1 MKKFTQWKRRS
12 SRFFGMRP
20 KTELTTYEGRG
31 GNKVISSA
39 LESPFSDAKASGNG
53 LLTCK
58 EEKHEEESV
67 MACQIPWD
75 RYEVALLLDAYLR
88 IQEEPQKEKDILA
101 DLSKNL
107 RKRAIHLGYTIDAG
121 FRNEN
126 GMSLQYQ
133 RMKILM
139 TNSAYGFDGPIS
151 RCFHEVVDIY
161 KKDRDWYQ
169 MILNKA
175 RKDAG
180 LEAQEKKKKAPII
193 VVNGVRVDEGAPE
206 KNSEPAKK
214 PPPVS
219 VIKHEPVIREVPTST
234 NSSELSIVDRLHLA
248 PALQRK
254 LEEEGI
260 HTIKA
265 LQHFLADYKEN
276 YMIDF
281 KDWQD
286 ANDKLHAYLK
296 EASSCSSASASTE
309 ESPFE
314 KKSTETDDV
323 SAEHFDQR
331 MAELRE
337 ETFRQIPLY
346 AQRWNIY
353 CLNIPWKLNG
363 KLYAA
368 NIHTVKELYG
378 YFVTH
383 SLDGTFTLEE
393 WSTVRKELLA
403 FTQKFNKK
411 TLPKTKPALV
421 EKPLSTDAVKTP
433 YLITTEFADIP
444 ADTLKASINEL
455 DIKETLAERMRLY
468 HVNTVEDLYR
478 FLASPKYNTVLLYH
492 EWKSVKN
499 KLNDFLDTHKEK
511 KVPPSAKKLL
521 DAISETSS
529 IDQGRS
535 VTLASQVTAETAA
548 GYGDHDE
555 ELSQMTCDLAEKRDY
570 KRYQPLSFCYFGDET
585 QVNGWRDMYVKCCKT
600 LYEDYPKI
608 FKRLASASRK
618 QPGPNYVGNSFE
630 TRYMHDGVSI
640 GGIWY
645 VETKIKPK
653 QMMGI
658 LRAIVKNSDVDYE
671 NLTFT
676 FLVPKDA
683 IEQGKAAPAAPVM
696 REPDD
701 ARTAEMPKDMPDIK
715 AEEPAASEEDKLA
728 QVLREK
734 FPDGLRQQNL
744 AMKQYK
750 ARYEEM
756 FGEALLV
763 QNAMLMEKLR
773 DIGEVRVD
781 GRIYAKAS
789 GAEQGILKGIAK
801 DLMRLL
807 DESASSLYWPCIYEH
822 YRNEFS
828 GLSIFTEDVMRS
840 ELIPLFSSDYV
851 CGEVISKRWETQD
864 RGEEIRRLVT
874 ESPGEISLTGIQEK
888 IWYWPPDMVKKS
900 LDSASGIIKAKDMYF
915 YVPNISLSDPEKQR
929 LRDALL
935 EDMTQRQFILNDR
948 LREIL
953 EESCPGVAIDMSS
966 LDDALLRKALATLFP
981 TDFIE
986 RAKGLFPAGHM
997 KSGRE
1002 QIQEY
1007 CHAHTKLSTSDIKSF
1022 AKQRGILGNICNY
1035 VMDEMVRVSPEEWI
1049 RRDHVY
1055 FQGKEAHIIQKI
1067 GQQMGEKTCMP
1078 LEEFTLFLSF
1088 PDIAIPWNSYVL
1100 ESFLYKNDAIL
1111 CPFSL
1116 VQANGG
1122 VSDSGVYGAVIK
1134 KGYAIDSYDD
1144 VLIELLS
1151 RSPDWQTDEEALDF
1165 IVAHKLQV
1173 LRKLKQIG
1181 TIVKQAKRKR
1191 AQLVTANSRP

>member
-1 MKKFTQWKRRS
+1 
-12 SRFFGMRP
+12 
-20 KTELTTYEGRG
+20 
-31 GNKVISSA
+31 
-39 LESPFSDAKASGNG
+39 
-53 LLTCK
+53 
-58 EEKHEEESV
+58 
-67 MACQIPWD
+67 MARQLPWD

-107 RKRAIHLGYTIDAG
+107 RKRAIHLGYTIDAV

-133 RMKILM
+133 RMKFLM
-139 TNSAYGFDGPIS
+139 TNSAHGFDGPIS

-175 RKDAG
+175 RKEAG

-193 VVNGVRVDEGAPE
+193 VVDGVRVDAGASD
-206 KNSEPAKK
+206 KNAEPVKK
-214 PPPVS
+214 PPPVP
-219 VIKHEPVIREVPTST
+219 VIKHELVIREVPTST

-265 LQHFLADYKEN
+265 LQHFLADHKEN

-286 ANDKLHAYLK
+286 ANDKLQAYLK
-296 EASSCSSASASTE
+296 EASSCSSASALIE
-309 ESPFE
+309 KSPFE
-314 KKSTETDDV
+314 QKKAEPDESTTR
-323 SAEHFDQR
+323 SMR
-331 MAELRE
+331 LLSE
-337 ETFRQIPLY
+337 EDFSRIPPY
-346 AQRWNIY
+346 AQKWNIY
-353 CLNIPWKLNG
+353 CLDLPFELNG
-363 KLYAA
+363 RLYTVSV
-368 NIHTVKELYG
+368 HTVKELYD
-378 YFVTH
+378 YFAVHTINDVFSQDDWALLH
-383 SLDGTFTLEE
+383 L
-393 WSTVRKELLA
+393 KLLA
-403 FTQKFNKK
+403 YRKRFVKEQRPVVKAQ
-411 TLPKTKPALV
+411 PKT
-421 EKPLSTDAVKTP
+421 E
-433 YLITTEFADIP
+433 
-444 ADTLKASINEL
+444 
-455 DIKETLAERMRLY
+455 
-468 HVNTVEDLYR
+468 
-478 FLASPKYNTVLLYH
+478 
-492 EWKSVKN
+492 
-499 KLNDFLDTHKEK
+499 EK
-511 KVPPSAKKLL
+511 KVEPL
-521 DAISETSS
+521 
-529 IDQGRS
+529 
-535 VTLASQVTAETAA
+535 VTAEPSQA
-548 GYGDHDE
+548 YGRNPE
-555 ELSQMTCDLAEKRDY
+555 EDKPTQLTCDLAEKRDY
-570 KRYQPLSFCYFGDET
+570 KGYQPLAFCYFGDET
-585 QVNGWRDMYVKCCKT
+585 QVSGWRDMYVKCCKT

-618 QPGPNYVGNSFE
+618 QPGPSYVGNSFE
-630 TRYMHDGVSI
+630 ANYMHDGVSI
-640 GGIWY
+640 GDTWH
-645 VETKIKPK
+645 VETKITPK

-683 IEQGKAAPAAPVM
+683 IEPGKAAPAAPAM

-701 ARTAEMPKDMPDIK
+701 ARTAEMPKDMLDIK
-715 AEEPAASEEDKLA
+715 AAEPASSEEDKLA

-789 GAEQGILKGIAK
+789 GAEQGILEGIAK

-840 ELIPLFSSDYV
+840 ELMPLFSSDYV
-851 CGEVISKRWETQD
+851 CGEVISKRSETQD

-874 ESPGEISLTGIQEK
+874 GSPVAISLTSIQEK
-888 IWYWPPDMVKKS
+888 IWYWPQNMVKKF
-900 LDSASGIIKAKDMYF
+900 LDGVPGIIKAKDLYF
-915 YVPNISLSDPEKQR
+915 YGPNVTLSDTEKQR

-935 EDMTQRQFILNDR
+935 EDIAQKQFITNVR

-953 EESCPGVAIDMSS
+953 EESCPGVAMDMSS
-966 LDDALLRKALATLFP
+966 LDDALLRKVLAMLYP
-981 TDFIE
+981 ADFIE

-1007 CHAHTKLSTSDIKSF
+1007 CHAHTKLSTSDIKWF

-1049 RRDHVY
+1049 RRDHVH

-1067 GQQMGEKTCMP
+1067 GQQMGGKTCMP

-1088 PDIAIPWNSYVL
+1088 PDIGIPWNSYVL

-1191 AQLVTANSRP
+1191 AQLVTANS

>member
-1 MKKFTQWKRRS
+1 
-12 SRFFGMRP
+12 
-20 KTELTTYEGRG
+20 
-31 GNKVISSA
+31 
-39 LESPFSDAKASGNG
+39 
-53 LLTCK
+53 
-58 EEKHEEESV
+58 
-67 MACQIPWD
+67 MARQIPWD

-107 RKRAIHLGYTIDAG
+107 RKRAIHLGYTIDAV

-133 RMKILM
+133 RMKFLM
-139 TNSAYGFDGPIS
+139 TNSAHGFDGPIS

-265 LQHFLADYKEN
+265 LQHFLADHKEN

-286 ANDKLHAYLK
+286 ANEKLQAYLK
-296 EASSCSSASASTE
+296 EASSCSSASALIE
-309 ESPFE
+309 KSPFE
-314 KKSTETDDV
+314 QKKAEPDESTTR
-323 SAEHFDQR
+323 SMR
-331 MAELRE
+331 LLSE
-337 ETFRQIPLY
+337 EDFSRIPPY
-346 AQRWNIY
+346 AQKWNIY
-353 CLNIPWKLNG
+353 CLDLPFELNG
-363 KLYAA
+363 RLYTVSV
-368 NIHTVKELYG
+368 HTVKELYD
-378 YFVTH
+378 YFAVHTINDVFSQDDWALLH
-383 SLDGTFTLEE
+383 L
-393 WSTVRKELLA
+393 KLLA
-403 FTQKFNKK
+403 YRKRFVKEQSPVVKAQ
-411 TLPKTKPALV
+411 PKT
-421 EKPLSTDAVKTP
+421 E
-433 YLITTEFADIP
+433 
-444 ADTLKASINEL
+444 
-455 DIKETLAERMRLY
+455 
-468 HVNTVEDLYR
+468 
-478 FLASPKYNTVLLYH
+478 
-492 EWKSVKN
+492 
-499 KLNDFLDTHKEK
+499 EK
-511 KVPPSAKKLL
+511 KVEPL
-521 DAISETSS
+521 
-529 IDQGRS
+529 
-535 VTLASQVTAETAA
+535 VTAEPSQA
-548 GYGDHDE
+548 YGKNAE
-555 ELSQMTCDLAEKRDY
+555 EDKPTQLTCDLAEKRDY
-570 KRYQPLSFCYFGDET
+570 KGYQPLAFCYFGDET
-585 QVNGWRDMYVKCCKT
+585 QVSGWRDMYVKCCKT

-618 QPGPNYVGNSFE
+618 QPGPSYVGNSFE
-630 TRYMHDGVSI
+630 ANYMHDGVSI
-640 GGIWY
+640 GDTWH
-645 VETKIKPK
+645 VETKITPK

-683 IEQGKAAPAAPVM
+683 IEPGKATPTAPVM

-715 AEEPAASEEDKLA
+715 AAEPASSEEDKLA

-789 GAEQGILKGIAK
+789 GAEQGILEGIAK

-840 ELIPLFSSDYV
+840 ELMPLFSSDYV
-851 CGEVISKRWETQD
+851 CGEVISKRSETQS
-864 RGEEIRRLVT
+864 RGEEIRQLVT
-874 ESPGEISLTGIQEK
+874 GSPVAISLTSIQEQ
-888 IWYWPPDMVKKS
+888 IWYWPQNMVKKF
-900 LDSASGIIKAKDMYF
+900 LDGVPGIIKAKDLYF
-915 YVPNISLSDPEKQR
+915 YGPNVTLSDTEKQR

-935 EDMTQRQFILNDR
+935 EDIVQKQFITNVR

-953 EESCPGVAIDMSS
+953 EESCPGVAMDMSS
-966 LDDALLRKALATLFP
+966 LDDALLRKVLAMLYP
-981 TDFIE
+981 ADFIE
-986 RAKGLFPAGHM
+986 RAKGLF
-997 KSGRE
+997 S
-1002 QIQEY
+1002 
-1007 CHAHTKLSTSDIKSF
+1007 
-1022 AKQRGILGNICNY
+1022 RGTY
-1035 VMDEMVRVSPEEWI
+1035 E
-1049 RRDHVY
+1049 
-1055 FQGKEAHIIQKI
+1055 
-1067 GQQMGEKTCMP
+1067 
-1078 LEEFTLFLSF
+1078 
-1088 PDIAIPWNSYVL
+1088 
-1100 ESFLYKNDAIL
+1100 
-1111 CPFSL
+1111 
-1116 VQANGG
+1116 
-1122 VSDSGVYGAVIK
+1122 
-1134 KGYAIDSYDD
+1134 
-1144 VLIELLS
+1144 
-1151 RSPDWQTDEEALDF
+1151 
-1165 IVAHKLQV
+1165 
-1173 LRKLKQIG
+1173 
-1181 TIVKQAKRKR
+1181 KRKR
-1191 AQLVTANSRP
+1191 ADPGILPRPYQTFNVGYQMVRQTARDPRKYLQLRDG

>member
-1 MKKFTQWKRRS
+1 
-12 SRFFGMRP
+12 
-20 KTELTTYEGRG
+20 
-31 GNKVISSA
+31 
-39 LESPFSDAKASGNG
+39 
-53 LLTCK
+53 
-58 EEKHEEESV
+58 
-67 MACQIPWD
+67 MARQLPWD

-107 RKRAIHLGYTIDAG
+107 RKRAIRLGYTIDAG

-133 RMKILM
+133 RMKFLM

-151 RCFHEVVDIY
+151 RCFHEVVEIY
-161 KKDRDWYQ
+161 KKDRNWYQ

-175 RKDAG
+175 RKEAG
-180 LEAQEKKKKAPII
+180 LEVQEKKKKAPII
-193 VVNGVRVDEGAPE
+193 VVDGVRVDAGASD
-206 KNSEPAKK
+206 KNAEPVKK
-214 PPPVS
+214 PPPVP
-219 VIKHEPVIREVPTST
+219 VIKHELVIHEVPTST
-234 NSSELSIVDRLHLA
+234 NSSEISIVDRLHLA

-314 KKSTETDDV
+314 KKKTEPDESTTR
-323 SAEHFDQR
+323 SMR
-331 MAELRE
+331 LLSE
-337 ETFRQIPLY
+337 EDFSRIPPY
-346 AQRWNIY
+346 AQKWNIY
-353 CLNIPWKLNG
+353 CLDLPFELNG
-363 KLYAA
+363 RLYTVSV
-368 NIHTVKELYG
+368 HTVKELYD
-378 YFVTH
+378 YFAVHTINDVFSQDDWALLH
-383 SLDGTFTLEE
+383 L
-393 WSTVRKELLA
+393 KLLA
-403 FTQKFNKK
+403 YRKRFVKEQRPVVKAQ
-411 TLPKTKPALV
+411 PKT
-421 EKPLSTDAVKTP
+421 E
-433 YLITTEFADIP
+433 
-444 ADTLKASINEL
+444 
-455 DIKETLAERMRLY
+455 
-468 HVNTVEDLYR
+468 
-478 FLASPKYNTVLLYH
+478 
-492 EWKSVKN
+492 
-499 KLNDFLDTHKEK
+499 EK
-511 KVPPSAKKLL
+511 KVEPL
-521 DAISETSS
+521 
-529 IDQGRS
+529 
-535 VTLASQVTAETAA
+535 VTAEPSQA
-548 GYGDHDE
+548 YGRMAE
-555 ELSQMTCDLAEKRDY
+555 EDQSTQLTCDLAEKRDY

-600 LYEDYPKI
+600 LYEDYPTI
-608 FKRLASASRK
+608 FQRLASASRK

-658 LRAIVKNSDVDYE
+658 LRAIIKNSDVDYE

-676 FLVPKDA
+676 FLVSKDA
-683 IEQGKAAPAAPVM
+683 IEPGKAAPAAPVM

-701 ARTAEMPKDMPDIK
+701 ARTAEMPKDMPDIN
-715 AEEPAASEEDKLA
+715 AEEPASSEEDKLA

-789 GAEQGILKGIAK
+789 GAEQGILEGIAK

-807 DESASSLYWPCIYEH
+807 DETASSLYWPCIYEH

-840 ELIPLFSSDYV
+840 ELMPLFSSDYV
-851 CGEVISKRWETQD
+851 CGEVISKRSETQD

-874 ESPGEISLTGIQEK
+874 GSPVAISLTSIQEK
-888 IWYWPPDMVKKS
+888 IWYWPQNMVKKF
-900 LDSASGIIKAKDMYF
+900 LDGVPGIIKAKDMYF

-935 EDMTQRQFILNDR
+935 EDMTQRQFITNVR

-966 LDDALLRKALATLFP
+966 LDNALLRKALATLFP

-1007 CHAHTKLSTSDIKSF
+1007 CHAHTKLSASDIKSF

-1049 RRDHVY
+1049 RRDHVH

-1067 GQQMGEKTCMP
+1067 GQQMGEKICMP

-1088 PDIAIPWNSYVL
+1088 PDIGIPWNSYVL

-1151 RSPDWQTDEEALDF
+1151 RSSDWQTDEEALDF

-1191 AQLVTANSRP
+1191 AQLVTANS

>member
-1 MKKFTQWKRRS
+1 MTRQ
-12 SRFFGMRP
+12 
-20 KTELTTYEGRG
+20 L
-31 GNKVISSA
+31 
-39 LESPFSDAKASGNG
+39 
-53 LLTCK
+53 
-58 EEKHEEESV
+58 
-67 MACQIPWD
+67 PWD

-107 RKRAIHLGYTIDAG
+107 RKRAIRLGYTIDAG

-151 RCFHEVVDIY
+151 QCFHEVVDIY

-175 RKDAG
+175 RKEAG
-180 LEAQEKKKKAPII
+180 LEVEEKKKKAPII
-193 VVNGVRVDEGAPE
+193 VVDGVRVDAGASD
-206 KNSEPAKK
+206 KHAEPVKK
-214 PPPVS
+214 PPPVP
-219 VIKHEPVIREVPTST
+219 VIKHELVIRKVSATT

-254 LEEEGI
+254 LEEEGV
-260 HTIKA
+260 HTVKA
-265 LQHFLADYKEN
+265 LQHFLADYKGN
-276 YMIDF
+276 YTIDF

-314 KKSTETDDV
+314 KKRAETDDA
-323 SAEHFDQR
+323 SAEKSDQR
-331 MAELRE
+331 IAKLRE

-353 CLNIPWKLNG
+353 RLDLPWELYG
-363 KLYAA
+363 RLYAA

-378 YFVTH
+378 YLITH
-383 SLDGTFTLEE
+383 SADGTFTLEE
-393 WSTVRKELLA
+393 CTAVRKELLA
-403 FTQKFNKK
+403 FTQKFHKK
-411 TLPKTKPALV
+411 TLPKTKLALA
-421 EKPLSTDAVKTP
+421 EKSLPTDAVKTP
-433 YLITTEFADIP
+433 YLITTAFADIP
-444 ADTLKASINEL
+444 ADTRKASINEL
-455 DIKETLAERMRLY
+455 HVEETAAEKMRLH
-468 HVNTVEDLYR
+468 HVNTVEDLYK
-478 FLASPKYNTVLLYH
+478 FLASSKYNTVLLYH

-499 KLNDFLDTHKEK
+499 KLNSFLDTHKEK
-511 KVPPSAKKLL
+511 KVPPSAKKRL
-521 DAISETSS
+521 DAILQVSS
-529 IDQGRS
+529 IDEGRS
-535 VTLASQVTAETAA
+535 VKLASQVTAETAA

-555 ELSQMTCDLAEKRDY
+555 ELSQMTCDLSEKREY
-570 KRYQPLSFCYFGDET
+570 AAFIPISFCYFGKET
-585 QVNGWRDMYVKCCKT
+585 RVYGWRDMYVKCCKT
-600 LYEDYPKI
+600 LYEDYPTI
-608 FKRLASASRK
+608 FQRLASASRK

-630 TRYMHDGVSI
+630 TRYMHNGVSI

-676 FLVPKDA
+676 FLVSKDA
-683 IEQGKAAPAAPVM
+683 IEPGKAAPTAPVM

-715 AEEPAASEEDKLA
+715 AAEPASSEEDKLA

-789 GAEQGILKGIAK
+789 GAEQGILEGIAK

-864 RGEEIRRLVT
+864 RGEEIRQLVT
-874 ESPGEISLTGIQEK
+874 GSPVAISLTSIQEK
-888 IWYWPPDMVKKS
+888 IWYWPPDMVKKF
-900 LDSASGIIKAKDMYF
+900 LDGIPGIIKSKGRYF
-915 YVPNISLSDPEKQR
+915 YGPNVTLSDTEKQR

-935 EDMTQRQFILNDR
+935 EDIAQKQFITNVR
-948 LREIL
+948 LRDIL
-953 EESCPGVAIDMSS
+953 EESCPGFAMDMSS
-966 LDDALLRKALATLFP
+966 LDDTLLRKVLVMLYPA
-981 TDFIE
+981 DFIE
-986 RAKGLFPAGHM
+986 KVKGLFPSGNM

-1007 CHAHTKLSTSDIKSF
+1007 CEAHTKLSTSDIKSF
-1022 AKQRGILGNICNY
+1022 AKQRGISGNICNY
-1035 VMDEMVRVSPEEWI
+1035 VMDVMVRVSPEKWI
-1049 RRDHVY
+1049 RRDHVH
-1055 FQGKEAHIIQKI
+1055 FRGQEAHIIQKI
-1067 GQQMGEKTCMP
+1067 GQQMGKIACMP
-1078 LEEFTLFLSF
+1078 LEDFTLFLSF
-1088 PDIAIPWNSYVL
+1088 PDIGIPWNVYVL
-1100 ESFLYKNDAIL
+1100 ESFLYKNDAVT
-1111 CPFSL
+1111 CPFWLAQS
-1116 VQANGG
+1116 NGW
-1122 VSDSGVYGAVIK
+1122 VSDSGVYGAVVK

-1144 VLIELLS
+1144 VLIDLLS
-1151 RSPDWQTDEEALDF
+1151 HSSDWQTEQEALDF

-1173 LRKLKQIG
+1173 LRKTKQIG
-1181 TIVKQAKRKR
+1181 TIVKQAKVKR
-1191 AQLVTANSRP
+1191 AQLVTANRRP

>member
-1 MKKFTQWKRRS
+1 
-12 SRFFGMRP
+12 
-20 KTELTTYEGRG
+20 
-31 GNKVISSA
+31 
-39 LESPFSDAKASGNG
+39 
-53 LLTCK
+53 
-58 EEKHEEESV
+58 

-175 RKDAG
+175 RKEAG
-180 LEAQEKKKKAPII
+180 LETYKKEKKAPII

-219 VIKHEPVIREVPTST
+219 VIKHELVIREVPTST
-234 NSSELSIVDRLHLA
+234 NSSEISIVDRLHLA

-265 LQHFLADYKEN
+265 LQYFLADYKEN
-276 YMIDF
+276 YTIDF

-309 ESPFE
+309 GSPFE
-314 KKSTETDDV
+314 QKKAEPDESTTR
-323 SAEHFDQR
+323 S
-331 MAELRE
+331 MCLLSE
-337 ETFRQIPLY
+337 EDFSRIPPY
-346 AQRWNIY
+346 AQKWNIY
-353 CLNIPWKLNG
+353 CLDLPFELNG
-363 KLYAA
+363 RLYTVSVR
-368 NIHTVKELYG
+368 TVKELYD
-378 YFVTH
+378 YFAVHTINDVFSQDDWALLH
-383 SLDGTFTLEE
+383 L
-393 WSTVRKELLA
+393 KLLA
-403 FTQKFNKK
+403 YQKRFVKEQSPVVK
-411 TLPKTKPALV
+411 APPKT
-421 EKPLSTDAVKTP
+421 E
-433 YLITTEFADIP
+433 
-444 ADTLKASINEL
+444 
-455 DIKETLAERMRLY
+455 
-468 HVNTVEDLYR
+468 
-478 FLASPKYNTVLLYH
+478 
-492 EWKSVKN
+492 
-499 KLNDFLDTHKEK
+499 EK
-511 KVPPSAKKLL
+511 KVEPL
-521 DAISETSS
+521 
-529 IDQGRS
+529 
-535 VTLASQVTAETAA
+535 VTAEPSQA
-548 GYGDHDE
+548 YGRNAE
-555 ELSQMTCDLAEKRDY
+555 EDKLTQLTCDLAEKRDY
-570 KRYQPLSFCYFGDET
+570 KGYQPLAFCYFGDET
-585 QVNGWRDMYVKCCKT
+585 QVSGWRDMYVKCCKT

-608 FKRLASASRK
+608 FKRLAAASRK
-618 QPGPNYVGNSFE
+618 QPGPSYVGNSFE
-630 TRYMHDGVSI
+630 ANYMHDGVSI
-640 GGIWY
+640 GDTWH
-645 VETKIKPK
+645 VETKITPK

-676 FLVPKDA
+676 FLVSKDA
-683 IEQGKAAPAAPVM
+683 IEPGKAAPTAPVM

-701 ARTAEMPKDMPDIK
+701 ARTAEMPKNMPDIK
-715 AEEPAASEEDKLA
+715 AAEPAASEEDKLA

-789 GAEQGILKGIAK
+789 GAEQGILEGIAK

-840 ELIPLFSSDYV
+840 ELTPLFSSDYV
-851 CGEVISKRWETQD
+851 CGEVISRRSETQD

-874 ESPGEISLTGIQEK
+874 ESPGEISLPSIQEK

-935 EDMTQRQFILNDR
+935 EDMTQRQFIPNDR

-966 LDDALLRKALATLFP
+966 LDNALLRKALATLFP

-1007 CHAHTKLSTSDIKSF
+1007 CHAHTKLSTSDIKWF
-1022 AKQRGILGNICNY
+1022 AKQCGILGNICNY

-1049 RRDHVY
+1049 LRDHVH

-1067 GQQMGEKTCMP
+1067 GQQMGDKTCMP

-1088 PDIAIPWNSYVL
+1088 PDIGIPWNSYVL

-1122 VSDSGVYGAVIK
+1122 VSDSGVYGAVVK

>member
-1 MKKFTQWKRRS
+1 
-12 SRFFGMRP
+12 
-20 KTELTTYEGRG
+20 
-31 GNKVISSA
+31 
-39 LESPFSDAKASGNG
+39 
-53 LLTCK
+53 
-58 EEKHEEESV
+58 
-67 MACQIPWD
+67 MARQIPWD

-88 IQEEPQKEKDILA
+88 IQEEPQKEKEILA

-107 RKRAIHLGYTIDAG
+107 QKRAIHLGYTIDAG

-126 GMSLQYQ
+126 GMSLPYQ

-139 TNSAYGFDGPIS
+139 TNSAYGFDDPIS

-180 LEAQEKKKKAPII
+180 LETYKKEKKAPII

-206 KNSEPAKK
+206 KNGEVAKTLQ
-214 PPPVS
+214 PVP
-219 VIKHEPVIREVPTST
+219 VIKHEPVIHEVPTST

-265 LQHFLADYKEN
+265 LQHFLADHKEN

-286 ANDKLHAYLK
+286 ANDKLQAYLK
-296 EASSCSSASASTE
+296 EASSCSSASALIE
-309 ESPFE
+309 KSPFE
-314 KKSTETDDV
+314 QKKAEPDESTTR
-323 SAEHFDQR
+323 SMR
-331 MAELRE
+331 LLSE
-337 ETFRQIPLY
+337 EDFSRIPPY
-346 AQRWNIY
+346 AQKWNIY
-353 CLNIPWKLNG
+353 CLDLPFELNG
-363 KLYAA
+363 RLYTV
-368 NIHTVKELYG
+368 NVHTVKELYD
-378 YFVTH
+378 YFAVHTINDVFSQDDWALLH
-383 SLDGTFTLEE
+383 L
-393 WSTVRKELLA
+393 KLLA
-403 FTQKFNKK
+403 YRKRFVKEQRPVVKAQ
-411 TLPKTKPALV
+411 PKT
-421 EKPLSTDAVKTP
+421 E
-433 YLITTEFADIP
+433 
-444 ADTLKASINEL
+444 
-455 DIKETLAERMRLY
+455 
-468 HVNTVEDLYR
+468 
-478 FLASPKYNTVLLYH
+478 
-492 EWKSVKN
+492 
-499 KLNDFLDTHKEK
+499 EK
-511 KVPPSAKKLL
+511 KVEPL
-521 DAISETSS
+521 
-529 IDQGRS
+529 
-535 VTLASQVTAETAA
+535 VTAEPSQA
-548 GYGDHDE
+548 YGRNAE
-555 ELSQMTCDLAEKRDY
+555 EDKPTQLTCDLAEKRDY
-570 KRYQPLSFCYFGDET
+570 KGYQPLSFCYFGDET
-585 QVNGWRDMYVKCCKT
+585 QVSGWRDMYVKCCKT
-600 LYEDYPKI
+600 LYEDYPTI
-608 FKRLASASRK
+608 FQRLASACRK

-683 IEQGKAAPAAPVM
+683 IEPGKAAPAAPAM
-696 REPDD
+696 RELDD
-701 ARTAEMPKDMPDIK
+701 ARTAEMPKDTPDIK
-715 AEEPAASEEDKLA
+715 AEKPSASEVDKLA

-789 GAEQGILKGIAK
+789 GAEQGILEGIAK

-807 DESASSLYWPCIYEH
+807 DESASSLYWSCIYEH

-840 ELIPLFSSDYV
+840 ELMPLFSSDYV
-851 CGEVISKRWETQD
+851 CGEVISKRSETQD
-864 RGEEIRRLVT
+864 RGEEIRQLVT
-874 ESPGEISLTGIQEK
+874 GSPVAISLTSIQEK
-888 IWYWPPDMVKKS
+888 IWYWPQNMVKKF
-900 LDSASGIIKAKDMYF
+900 LDGVPGIIKAKDLYF
-915 YVPNISLSDPEKQR
+915 YGPNVTLSDTEKQR

-935 EDMTQRQFILNDR
+935 EDIAQKQFITNVR

-953 EESCPGVAIDMSS
+953 EESCPGVAMDMSS
-966 LDDALLRKALATLFP
+966 LDDALLRKVLAMLYP
-981 TDFIE
+981 ADFIE

-1007 CHAHTKLSTSDIKSF
+1007 CHAHTKLSTSDIKWF

-1049 RRDHVY
+1049 RRDHVH
-1055 FQGKEAHIIQKI
+1055 FRGKEAHIIQKI
-1067 GQQMGEKTCMP
+1067 GQQMGKKAYMP
-1078 LEEFTLFLSF
+1078 LEDFTLFLSF
-1088 PDIAIPWNSYVL
+1088 PDIGIPWNVYVL
-1100 ESFLYKNDAIL
+1100 ESFLYKNDAML

-1116 VQANGG
+1116 VQANGWI
-1122 VSDSGVYGAVIK
+1122 SDSGVYGAVVK

-1151 RSPDWQTDEEALDF
+1151 HSPDWQTDEEALDL

-1173 LRKLKQIG
+1173 LRKIKQIG

-1191 AQLVTANSRP
+1191 AQLVTANR

>member
-1 MKKFTQWKRRS
+1 
-12 SRFFGMRP
+12 
-20 KTELTTYEGRG
+20 
-31 GNKVISSA
+31 
-39 LESPFSDAKASGNG
+39 
-53 LLTCK
+53 
-58 EEKHEEESV
+58 
-67 MACQIPWD
+67 MARQIPWD

-107 RKRAIHLGYTIDAG
+107 RKRAIHLGYTIDAV

-133 RMKILM
+133 RMKFLM
-139 TNSAYGFDGPIS
+139 TNSAHGFDGPIS

-214 PPPVS
+214 PPPVP
-219 VIKHEPVIREVPTST
+219 VIKHELVIHEVPTST
-234 NSSELSIVDRLHLA
+234 NSSEISIVDRLHLA

-421 EKPLSTDAVKTP
+421 EKPLATDAVKTP

-600 LYEDYPKI
+600 LYEDYPTI
-608 FKRLASASRK
+608 FQRLASASRK

-683 IEQGKAAPAAPVM
+683 IEPGKATPAAPVM

-715 AEEPAASEEDKLA
+715 AAEPASSEEDKLA

-789 GAEQGILKGIAK
+789 GAEQGILEGIAK

-828 GLSIFTEDVMRS
+828 RLSIFTEDVMRS
-840 ELIPLFSSDYV
+840 ELTPLFSSDYV
-851 CGEVISKRWETQD
+851 CGEVISKRSETQD

-874 ESPGEISLTGIQEK
+874 GSPVAISLTSIQEK
-888 IWYWPPDMVKKS
+888 IWYWPQNMVKKF
-900 LDSASGIIKAKDMYF
+900 LDGVPGIIKAKDLYF
-915 YVPNISLSDPEKQR
+915 YGPNVTLSDTEKQR

-935 EDMTQRQFILNDR
+935 EDIAQKQFITNVR

-953 EESCPGVAIDMSS
+953 EESCPGVAMDMSS
-966 LDDALLRKALATLFP
+966 LDDALLRKVLAMLYP

-1007 CHAHTKLSTSDIKSF
+1007 CHAHTQLSTSDIKWF

-1049 RRDHVY
+1049 RRDHVH

-1088 PDIAIPWNSYVL
+1088 PDIGIPWNSYVL

-1151 RSPDWQTDEEALDF
+1151 RSPDWQTEQEALDF

>member
-12 SRFFGMRP
+12 SRFFVMRP
-20 KTELTTYEGRG
+20 KTELTTCKDRG

-58 EEKHEEESV
+58 EEKHEEESI
-67 MACQIPWD
+67 MARQLPWD

-107 RKRAIHLGYTIDAG
+107 RKRAIHLGYTIDAV

-133 RMKILM
+133 RMKFLM
-139 TNSAYGFDGPIS
+139 TNSAYGFDGPVS

-175 RKDAG
+175 RKEAG
-180 LEAQEKKKKAPII
+180 LEVYKKEKKAPII
-193 VVNGVRVDEGAPE
+193 VVNGVRVDGGAPE

-234 NSSELSIVDRLHLA
+234 NSSEISIVDRLHLA
-248 PALQRK
+248 PVLQRK
-254 LEEEGI
+254 LEKEGI

-265 LQHFLADYKEN
+265 LQHFLADHKEN

-286 ANDKLHAYLK
+286 ANDKLQAYLK
-296 EASSCSSASASTE
+296 EASSCSSASALIE
-309 ESPFE
+309 KSPFE
-314 KKSTETDDV
+314 QKKAEPDESTTR
-323 SAEHFDQR
+323 SMR
-331 MAELRE
+331 LLSE
-337 ETFRQIPLY
+337 EDFSRIPPY
-346 AQRWNIY
+346 AQKWNIY
-353 CLNIPWKLNG
+353 CLDLPFELNG
-363 KLYAA
+363 RLYTVSV
-368 NIHTVKELYG
+368 HTVKELYD
-378 YFVTH
+378 YFAVHTINDVFSQDDWALLH
-383 SLDGTFTLEE
+383 L
-393 WSTVRKELLA
+393 KLLA
-403 FTQKFNKK
+403 YRKRFVKEQSPVVKAQ
-411 TLPKTKPALV
+411 PKT
-421 EKPLSTDAVKTP
+421 E
-433 YLITTEFADIP
+433 
-444 ADTLKASINEL
+444 
-455 DIKETLAERMRLY
+455 
-468 HVNTVEDLYR
+468 
-478 FLASPKYNTVLLYH
+478 
-492 EWKSVKN
+492 
-499 KLNDFLDTHKEK
+499 EK
-511 KVPPSAKKLL
+511 KVEPL
-521 DAISETSS
+521 
-529 IDQGRS
+529 
-535 VTLASQVTAETAA
+535 VTAEPSQA
-548 GYGDHDE
+548 YGRNAE
-555 ELSQMTCDLAEKRDY
+555 EDKPTQLTCDLAEKRDY
-570 KRYQPLSFCYFGDET
+570 KGYQPLSFCYFGDET

-600 LYEDYPKI
+600 LYEDYPTI
-608 FKRLASASRK
+608 FQRLASASRK

-676 FLVPKDA
+676 FLVSKDA
-683 IEQGKAAPAAPVM
+683 IEPGKAAPAAPVM

-715 AEEPAASEEDKLA
+715 AAEPAASEEDKLA

-750 ARYEEM
+750 VRYEEM

-789 GAEQGILKGIAK
+789 GAEQGILEGIAK

-851 CGEVISKRWETQD
+851 CGEVISKRSETQD

-874 ESPGEISLTGIQEK
+874 ESPGEISLKGIQEK
-888 IWYWPPDMVKKS
+888 IWYWPQNMVKKF
-900 LDSASGIIKAKDMYF
+900 LDGVPGIIKAKDLYF
-915 YVPNISLSDPEKQR
+915 YGPNVTLSDTEKQR

-935 EDMTQRQFILNDR
+935 EDMTQRQFIPNDR

-966 LDDALLRKALATLFP
+966 LDNALLRKALAMLYP
-981 TDFIE
+981 ADFIE
-986 RAKGLFPAGHM
+986 KAKGLFPAGNM

-1007 CHAHTKLSTSDIKSF
+1007 CHAHTKLSTSDIKWF

-1049 RRDHVY
+1049 RRDHVH

-1067 GQQMGEKTCMP
+1067 GQQMGKKTCMP

-1088 PDIAIPWNSYVL
+1088 PDIGIPWNSYVL

>member
-1 MKKFTQWKRRS
+1 
-12 SRFFGMRP
+12 
-20 KTELTTYEGRG
+20 
-31 GNKVISSA
+31 
-39 LESPFSDAKASGNG
+39 
-53 LLTCK
+53 
-58 EEKHEEESV
+58 
-67 MACQIPWD
+67 MARQLPWD

-88 IQEEPQKEKDILA
+88 IQEDPQKEKEILA

-107 RKRAIHLGYTIDAG
+107 RKRAIRLGYTIDAG

-133 RMKILM
+133 RMKFLM
-139 TNSAYGFDGPIS
+139 TNSAYGFDDPIS
-151 RCFHEVVDIY
+151 RCFHEVVEIY
-161 KKDRDWYQ
+161 KKDRNWYQ

-175 RKDAG
+175 RKEAG
-180 LEAQEKKKKAPII
+180 LEVQEKKKKAPII
-193 VVNGVRVDEGAPE
+193 VVDGVRVDAGASD
-206 KNSEPAKK
+206 KNAEPVKK
-214 PPPVS
+214 PPPVP
-219 VIKHEPVIREVPTST
+219 VIKHELVIHEVPTST
-234 NSSELSIVDRLHLA
+234 NSSEISIVDRLHLA

-421 EKPLSTDAVKTP
+421 EKPLATDAVKTP

-600 LYEDYPKI
+600 LYEDYPTI
-608 FKRLASASRK
+608 FQRLASASRK

-645 VETKIKPK
+645 VETKITPK

-683 IEQGKAAPAAPVM
+683 IEPGKATPAAPVM

-715 AEEPAASEEDKLA
+715 SAEPASSEEDKLA

-874 ESPGEISLTGIQEK
+874 ESPGEISLTSIQEK

-935 EDMTQRQFILNDR
+935 EDIAQKQFITNVR

-953 EESCPGVAIDMSS
+953 EESCPGVAMDMSS
-966 LDDALLRKALATLFP
+966 LDDALLRKVLAMLYP
-981 TDFIE
+981 ADFIE
-986 RAKGLFPAGHM
+986 RAKGLFLAGHM

-1007 CHAHTKLSTSDIKSF
+1007 CHAHTKLSTSDIKWF

-1049 RRDHVY
+1049 RRDHVH

-1067 GQQMGEKTCMP
+1067 GQQMGGKTCMP

-1088 PDIAIPWNSYVL
+1088 PDIGIPWNSYVL

-1191 AQLVTANSRP
+1191 AQLVTANS

>member
-1 MKKFTQWKRRS
+1 
-12 SRFFGMRP
+12 
-20 KTELTTYEGRG
+20 
-31 GNKVISSA
+31 
-39 LESPFSDAKASGNG
+39 
-53 LLTCK
+53 
-58 EEKHEEESV
+58 
-67 MACQIPWD
+67 MARQIPWD

-107 RKRAIHLGYTIDAG
+107 RKRAIHLGYTIDAV

-133 RMKILM
+133 RMKFLM
-139 TNSAYGFDGPIS
+139 TNSAHGFDGPIS

-214 PPPVS
+214 PPPVP
-219 VIKHEPVIREVPTST
+219 VIKHELVIHEVPTST
-234 NSSELSIVDRLHLA
+234 NSSEISIVDRLHLA

-421 EKPLSTDAVKTP
+421 EKPLATDAVKTP

-600 LYEDYPKI
+600 LYEDYPTI
-608 FKRLASASRK
+608 FQRLASASRK

-683 IEQGKAAPAAPVM
+683 IEPGKATPAAPVM

-715 AEEPAASEEDKLA
+715 AAEPASSEEDKLA

-789 GAEQGILKGIAK
+789 GAEQGILEGIAK

-828 GLSIFTEDVMRS
+828 RLSIFTEDVMRS
-840 ELIPLFSSDYV
+840 ELTPLFSSDYV
-851 CGEVISKRWETQD
+851 CGEVISKRSETQD

-874 ESPGEISLTGIQEK
+874 GSPVAISLTSIQEK
-888 IWYWPPDMVKKS
+888 IWYWPQNMVKKF
-900 LDSASGIIKAKDMYF
+900 LDGVPGIIKAKDLYF
-915 YVPNISLSDPEKQR
+915 YGPNVTLSDTEKQR

-935 EDMTQRQFILNDR
+935 EDIAQKQFITNVR

-953 EESCPGVAIDMSS
+953 EESCPGVAMDMSS
-966 LDDALLRKALATLFP
+966 LDDALLRKVLAMLYP
-981 TDFIE
+981 ADFIE

-1007 CHAHTKLSTSDIKSF
+1007 CHAHTQLSTSDIKWF

-1049 RRDHVY
+1049 RRDHVH
-1055 FQGKEAHIIQKI
+1055 FQGKEVHIIQKI
-1067 GQQMGEKTCMP
+1067 GQQMGGKTCMP

-1088 PDIAIPWNSYVL
+1088 PDIGIPWNSYVL

-1191 AQLVTANSRP
+1191 AQLVTANS

>member
-31 GNKVISSA
+31 GNKVTSSA
-39 LESPFSDAKASGNG
+39 LESPFSDAKASENG

-58 EEKHEEESV
+58 EEHEEEST
-67 MACQIPWD
+67 MARQLPWN
-75 RYEVALLLDAYLR
+75 RYEVALLLDAYLQ
-88 IQEEPQKEKDILA
+88 IQEEPQKEKEILA

-107 RKRAIHLGYTIDAG
+107 RERALHLGYTIDTT

-126 GMSLQYQ
+126 GMSIQYQ
-133 RMKILM
+133 RMKFLM
-139 TNSAYGFDGPIS
+139 TDGAVGFEGPTS

-161 KKDRDWYQ
+161 KKDRNWYQ

-180 LEAQEKKKKAPII
+180 LEVEEKKKKAPII
-193 VVNGVRVDEGAPE
+193 VVDGIRVDAGASA
-206 KNSEPAKK
+206 KNAEPAKK

-265 LQHFLADYKEN
+265 LQHFLADHKEN

-286 ANDKLHAYLK
+286 ANDKLQAYLK
-296 EASSCSSASASTE
+296 EASSCSSASALIE
-309 ESPFE
+309 KSPFE
-314 KKSTETDDV
+314 QKKAEPDESTTR
-323 SAEHFDQR
+323 SMR
-331 MAELRE
+331 LLSE
-337 ETFRQIPLY
+337 EDFSRIPPY
-346 AQRWNIY
+346 AQKWNIY
-353 CLNIPWKLNG
+353 CLDLPFELNG
-363 KLYAA
+363 RLYTVSV
-368 NIHTVKELYG
+368 HTVKELYD
-378 YFVTH
+378 YFAVHTINDVFSQDDWALLH
-383 SLDGTFTLEE
+383 L
-393 WSTVRKELLA
+393 KLLA
-403 FTQKFNKK
+403 YQKRFVKEQRPVVKAQLK
-411 TLPKTKPALV
+411 T
-421 EKPLSTDAVKTP
+421 E
-433 YLITTEFADIP
+433 
-444 ADTLKASINEL
+444 
-455 DIKETLAERMRLY
+455 
-468 HVNTVEDLYR
+468 
-478 FLASPKYNTVLLYH
+478 
-492 EWKSVKN
+492 
-499 KLNDFLDTHKEK
+499 EK
-511 KVPPSAKKLL
+511 KVEPL
-521 DAISETSS
+521 
-529 IDQGRS
+529 
-535 VTLASQVTAETAA
+535 VTAEPSQA
-548 GYGDHDE
+548 YGRMAE
-555 ELSQMTCDLAEKRDY
+555 EDQSTQLTCDLAEKRDY

-618 QPGPNYVGNSFE
+618 QPGPSYVGNSFE
-630 TRYMHDGVSI
+630 ANYMHDGVSI
-640 GGIWY
+640 GDTWH
-645 VETKIKPK
+645 VETKITPK

-683 IEQGKAAPAAPVM
+683 IEPKKAAPTAPAM
-696 REPDD
+696 RELDD
-701 ARTAEMPKDMPDIK
+701 ARTAEMPKDTPDMK
-715 AEEPAASEEDKLA
+715 AAEPASSEEDKLA

-789 GAEQGILKGIAK
+789 GAEQGILEGIAK

-807 DESASSLYWPCIYEH
+807 DESASSLYWSCIYEH

-840 ELIPLFSSDYV
+840 ELMPLFSSDYV
-851 CGEVISKRWETQD
+851 CGEVISKRSETQS
-864 RGEEIRRLVT
+864 RGEEIRQLVT
-874 ESPGEISLTGIQEK
+874 GSPVAISLTSIQEK
-888 IWYWPPDMVKKS
+888 IWYWPQNMVKKF
-900 LDSASGIIKAKDMYF
+900 LDGVPGIIKAKDLYF
-915 YVPNISLSDPEKQR
+915 YGPNVTLSDTEKQR

-935 EDMTQRQFILNDR
+935 EDIAQKQFITNVR

-953 EESCPGVAIDMSS
+953 EESCPGVAMDMSS
-966 LDDALLRKALATLFP
+966 LDDALLRKVLAMLYP
-981 TDFIE
+981 ADFIE

-1007 CHAHTKLSTSDIKSF
+1007 CHAHTKLSTSDIKWF

-1035 VMDEMVRVSPEEWI
+1035 VMDEMVRVSPEKWI
-1049 RRDHVY
+1049 RRDHVH

-1067 GQQMGEKTCMP
+1067 GQQMGGKTCMP

-1088 PDIAIPWNSYVL
+1088 PDIGIPWNSYVL

-1151 RSPDWQTDEEALDF
+1151 RSSDWQTDEEALDF

>member
-1 MKKFTQWKRRS
+1 
-12 SRFFGMRP
+12 
-20 KTELTTYEGRG
+20 
-31 GNKVISSA
+31 
-39 LESPFSDAKASGNG
+39 
-53 LLTCK
+53 
-58 EEKHEEESV
+58 

-88 IQEEPQKEKDILA
+88 IQEEPQKAKDILA

-180 LEAQEKKKKAPII
+180 LETYKKEKKAPII

-219 VIKHEPVIREVPTST
+219 VIKHELVIREVPTST
-234 NSSELSIVDRLHLA
+234 NSSEISIVDRLHLA

-314 KKSTETDDV
+314 KKRAETDDA
-323 SAEHFDQR
+323 SAEKSDQR
-331 MAELRE
+331 IAKLRE

-353 CLNIPWKLNG
+353 RLDLPWELYG
-363 KLYAA
+363 RLYAA

-378 YFVTH
+378 YLITH
-383 SLDGTFTLEE
+383 SADGTFTLEE
-393 WSTVRKELLA
+393 CTAVSKELLA
-403 FTQKFNKK
+403 FTQKFHKK
-411 TLPKTKPALV
+411 TLPKTKLALA
-421 EKPLSTDAVKTP
+421 EKSLPTDAVKTP
-433 YLITTEFADIP
+433 YLITTAFADIP
-444 ADTLKASINEL
+444 ADTRKASISEL
-455 DIKETLAERMRLY
+455 HVEETAAEKMRLH
-468 HVNTVEDLYR
+468 HVNTVEDLYK
-478 FLASPKYNTVLLYH
+478 FLASSKYNTVLLYH

-499 KLNDFLDTHKEK
+499 KLNSFLDTHKEK
-511 KVPPSAKKLL
+511 KVPPSAKKRL
-521 DAISETSS
+521 DAILQVSS
-529 IDQGRS
+529 IDEGRS
-535 VTLASQVTAETAA
+535 VKLASQVTAETAA

-555 ELSQMTCDLAEKRDY
+555 ELSQMTCDLSEKREY
-570 KRYQPLSFCYFGDET
+570 AAFIPISFYYFGDET
-585 QVNGWRDMYVKCCKT
+585 QVSGWRDMYVKCCKT

-608 FKRLASASRK
+608 FKRLAAASRK
-618 QPGPNYVGNSFE
+618 QPGPSYVGNSFE
-630 TRYMHDGVSI
+630 ANYMHDGVSI
-640 GGIWY
+640 GDTWH
-645 VETKIKPK
+645 VETKITPK

-683 IEQGKAAPAAPVM
+683 IEPGKAAPTAPAM
-696 REPDD
+696 RELDD

-715 AEEPAASEEDKLA
+715 AAEPASSEEDKLA

-789 GAEQGILKGIAK
+789 GAEQGVLEGIAK

-840 ELIPLFSSDYV
+840 ELMPLFSSDYV
-851 CGEVISKRWETQD
+851 CGEVISKRSETQS
-864 RGEEIRRLVT
+864 RGEEIRQLVT
-874 ESPGEISLTGIQEK
+874 GSPVAISLTSIQEK
-888 IWYWPPDMVKKS
+888 IWYWPQNMVKKF
-900 LDSASGIIKAKDMYF
+900 LDGVPGIIKAKDLYF
-915 YVPNISLSDPEKQR
+915 YGPNVTLSDTEKQR

-935 EDMTQRQFILNDR
+935 EDIAQKQFITNVR

-953 EESCPGVAIDMSS
+953 EESCPGVAMDMSS
-966 LDDALLRKALATLFP
+966 LDDALLRKVLAMLYP

-1007 CHAHTKLSTSDIKSF
+1007 CHAHTKLSTSDIKWF

-1049 RRDHVY
+1049 RRDHVH

-1067 GQQMGEKTCMP
+1067 GQQMGGKTCMP

-1088 PDIAIPWNSYVL
+1088 PDIGIPWNSYVL

-1151 RSPDWQTDEEALDF
+1151 RSPDWQTEQEALDF

>member
-39 LESPFSDAKASGNG
+39 LESPFSDAKVSEDG

-58 EEKHEEESV
+58 EEHEEEST
-67 MACQIPWD
+67 MARQLPWN
-75 RYEVALLLDAYLR
+75 RYEVALLLDAYLQ
-88 IQEEPQKEKDILA
+88 IQEEPQKEKEILA

-107 RKRAIHLGYTIDAG
+107 RERALHLGYTIDTT

-126 GMSLQYQ
+126 GMSIQYQ
-133 RMKILM
+133 RMKFLM
-139 TNSAYGFDGPIS
+139 TDGAVGFEGPTS

-161 KKDRDWYQ
+161 KKDRNWYQ

-180 LEAQEKKKKAPII
+180 LEVEEKKKKAPII
-193 VVNGVRVDEGAPE
+193 VVDGVRVDAGASD
-206 KNSEPAKK
+206 KNAEPVKK
-214 PPPVS
+214 PPPVP
-219 VIKHEPVIREVPTST
+219 VIKHESVIRKVSATT

-265 LQHFLADYKEN
+265 LQYFLADYKEN
-276 YMIDF
+276 YTIDF

-286 ANDKLHAYLK
+286 ANDKLQAYLK
-296 EASSCSSASASTE
+296 EASSCSSASALIE
-309 ESPFE
+309 KSPFE
-314 KKSTETDDV
+314 QKKAEPDESTTR
-323 SAEHFDQR
+323 SMR
-331 MAELRE
+331 LLSE
-337 ETFRQIPLY
+337 EDFSRIPPY
-346 AQRWNIY
+346 AQKWNIY
-353 CLNIPWKLNG
+353 CLDLPFELNG
-363 KLYAA
+363 RLYTV
-368 NIHTVKELYG
+368 NVHTVKELYD
-378 YFVTH
+378 YFAVHTINDVFSQDDWALLH
-383 SLDGTFTLEE
+383 L
-393 WSTVRKELLA
+393 KLLA
-403 FTQKFNKK
+403 YRKRFVKEQRPVVKAQ
-411 TLPKTKPALV
+411 PKT
-421 EKPLSTDAVKTP
+421 E
-433 YLITTEFADIP
+433 
-444 ADTLKASINEL
+444 
-455 DIKETLAERMRLY
+455 
-468 HVNTVEDLYR
+468 
-478 FLASPKYNTVLLYH
+478 
-492 EWKSVKN
+492 
-499 KLNDFLDTHKEK
+499 EK
-511 KVPPSAKKLL
+511 KVEPL
-521 DAISETSS
+521 
-529 IDQGRS
+529 
-535 VTLASQVTAETAA
+535 VTAEPSQA
-548 GYGDHDE
+548 YGRNAE
-555 ELSQMTCDLAEKRDY
+555 EDKPTQLTCDLAEKRDY
-570 KRYQPLSFCYFGDET
+570 KGYQPLAFCYFGDET
-585 QVNGWRDMYVKCCKT
+585 QVSGWRDMYVKCCKT

-608 FKRLASASRK
+608 FKRLAAASRK
-618 QPGPNYVGNSFE
+618 QPGPSYVGNSFE
-630 TRYMHDGVSI
+630 ANYMHDGVSI
-640 GGIWY
+640 GDTWH
-645 VETKIKPK
+645 VETKITPK

-683 IEQGKAAPAAPVM
+683 IEPGKAAPTAPAI

-701 ARTAEMPKDMPDIK
+701 ARTAEMPKDTPDMK
-715 AEEPAASEEDKLA
+715 AAEPASSEEDKLA

-789 GAEQGILKGIAK
+789 GAEQGVLEGIAK

-851 CGEVISKRWETQD
+851 CGEVISKRSETQS
-864 RGEEIRRLVT
+864 RGEEIRQLVT
-874 ESPGEISLTGIQEK
+874 GSPVAISLTSIQEK
-888 IWYWPPDMVKKS
+888 IWYWPQNMVKKF
-900 LDSASGIIKAKDMYF
+900 LDGVPGIIKAKDLYF
-915 YVPNISLSDPEKQR
+915 YGPNVTLSDTEKQR

-935 EDMTQRQFILNDR
+935 EDIAQKQFITNVR

-953 EESCPGVAIDMSS
+953 EESCPGVAMDMSS
-966 LDDALLRKALATLFP
+966 LDDALLRKVLAMLYP

-1007 CHAHTKLSTSDIKSF
+1007 CHAHTKLSTSDIKWF

-1049 RRDHVY
+1049 RRDHVH

-1067 GQQMGEKTCMP
+1067 GQQMGGKTCMP

-1088 PDIAIPWNSYVL
+1088 PDIGIPWNSYVL

-1151 RSPDWQTDEEALDF
+1151 RSPDWQTEQEALDF

-1191 AQLVTANSRP
+1191 AQLVTANS

>member
-1 MKKFTQWKRRS
+1 M
-12 SRFFGMRP
+12 
-20 KTELTTYEGRG
+20 
-31 GNKVISSA
+31 
-39 LESPFSDAKASGNG
+39 ASQ
-53 LLTCK
+53 L
-58 EEKHEEESV
+58 
-67 MACQIPWD
+67 PWN
-75 RYEVALLLDAYLR
+75 RYEVALLLDAYLQ
-88 IQEEPQKEKDILA
+88 IQEEPQKEKEILA

-107 RKRAIHLGYTIDAG
+107 RERALHLGYTIDET

-126 GMSLQYQ
+126 GMSIQYQ
-133 RMKILM
+133 RMKFLM
-139 TNSAYGFDGPIS
+139 TNSAYGFEGPIPRS
-151 RCFHEVVDIY
+151 FHEVVNIY
-161 KKDRDWYQ
+161 KKDRNWYQ

-180 LEAQEKKKKAPII
+180 LEVEEKKKKAPII
-193 VVNGVRVDEGAPE
+193 VVDGVRVDAGAPQ

-214 PPPVS
+214 PPPVP
-219 VIKHEPVIREVPTST
+219 VIKPEPVIREMPTRG

-254 LEEEGI
+254 LEEEGV
-260 HTIKA
+260 HTVKA

-276 YMIDF
+276 YTIDF

-286 ANDKLHAYLK
+286 ANDKLQVYLRDGSFLSTASRRK
-296 EASSCSSASASTE
+296 TQAVPTGNEADVE
-309 ESPFE
+309 H
-314 KKSTETDDV
+314 ETDERLPR
-323 SAEHFDQR
+323 SMR
-331 MAELRE
+331 LLSE
-337 ETFRQIPLY
+337 EDFSRIPPY
-346 AQRWNIY
+346 AQKWNIY
-353 CLNIPWKLNG
+353 CLDLPFELYA
-363 KLYAA
+363 KLYKV
-368 NIHTVKELYG
+368 NVRTVKELYDFFAAHTIHVG
-378 YFVTH
+378 F
-383 SLDGTFTLEE
+383 SKDDQA
-393 WSTVRKELLA
+393 LLH
-403 FTQKFNKK
+403 
-411 TLPKTKPALV
+411 L
-421 EKPLSTDAVKTP
+421 
-433 YLITTEFADIP
+433 
-444 ADTLKASINEL
+444 
-455 DIKETLAERMRLY
+455 
-468 HVNTVEDLYR
+468 
-478 FLASPKYNTVLLYH
+478 
-492 EWKSVKN
+492 
-499 KLNDFLDTHKEK
+499 
-511 KVPPSAKKLL
+511 KLL
-521 DAISETSS
+521 TYWKRFVKEQIPVVKAPPKAEEKESEP
-529 IDQGRS
+529 
-535 VTLASQVTAETAA
+535 LVTAEPSEA
-548 GYGDHDE
+548 YGRNAE
-555 ELSQMTCDLAEKRDY
+555 EDTPAQLTCDLSEKRDY
-570 KRYQPLSFCYFGDET
+570 QGFQPLSFCYFGDET

-608 FKRLASASRK
+608 FQRLASASRK

-630 TRYMHDGVSI
+630 TSYMHDGVSI

-683 IEQGKAAPAAPVM
+683 IEPGKAAPTAPAM

-715 AEEPAASEEDKLA
+715 AAEPASSEEDKLA

-756 FGEALLV
+756 FGEALFV

-789 GAEQGILKGIAK
+789 SAEQGILEGIAK

-840 ELIPLFSSDYV
+840 ELTPLFSSDYV
-851 CGEVISKRWETQD
+851 CGEVISKRWETQS
-864 RGEEIRRLVT
+864 RGEEIRQLVT
-874 ESPGEISLTGIQEK
+874 GSPVAISLTSIQEK
-888 IWYWPPDMVKKS
+888 IWYWPQNMVKKF
-900 LDSASGIIKAKDMYF
+900 LDGVPGIIKAKDLYF
-915 YVPNISLSDPEKQR
+915 YGPNVTLSDTEKQR

-935 EDMTQRQFILNDR
+935 EDMVQKQFITNVR
-948 LREIL
+948 LRDIL
-953 EESCPGVAIDMSS
+953 EESCPGFAMDMSS
-966 LDDALLRKALATLFP
+966 LDDALLRKVLAMLYP
-981 TDFIE
+981 ADFIE
-986 RAKGLFPAGHM
+986 KAKGLFPAGNM

-1007 CHAHTKLSTSDIKSF
+1007 CHAHIKLSTSDVKWF

-1049 RRDHVY
+1049 RRDHVH

-1067 GQQMGEKTCMP
+1067 GQQMGENTCMP
-1078 LEEFTLFLSF
+1078 LEDFTLFLSF
-1088 PDIAIPWNSYVL
+1088 PDIGIPWNSYVL

-1122 VSDSGVYGAVIK
+1122 VSDGGVYGAVVK

-1151 RSPDWQTDEEALDF
+1151 RSPDWQTEQDALDF

-1173 LRKLKQIG
+1173 LRKMKQIG

-1191 AQLVTANSRP
+1191 AQLVMANSRP

>member
-1 MKKFTQWKRRS
+1 
-12 SRFFGMRP
+12 
-20 KTELTTYEGRG
+20 
-31 GNKVISSA
+31 
-39 LESPFSDAKASGNG
+39 
-53 LLTCK
+53 
-58 EEKHEEESV
+58 

-88 IQEEPQKEKDILA
+88 IQEEPQKAKDILA

-180 LEAQEKKKKAPII
+180 LETYKKEKKAPII

-219 VIKHEPVIREVPTST
+219 VIKHELVIREVPTST
-234 NSSELSIVDRLHLA
+234 NSSEISIVDRLHLA

-314 KKSTETDDV
+314 KKRAETDDA
-323 SAEHFDQR
+323 SAEKSDQR
-331 MAELRE
+331 IAKLRE

-353 CLNIPWKLNG
+353 RLDLPWELYG
-363 KLYAA
+363 RLYAA

-378 YFVTH
+378 YLITH
-383 SLDGTFTLEE
+383 SADGTFTLEE
-393 WSTVRKELLA
+393 CTAVSKELLA
-403 FTQKFNKK
+403 FTQKFHKK
-411 TLPKTKPALV
+411 TLPKTKLALA
-421 EKPLSTDAVKTP
+421 EKSLPTDAVKTP
-433 YLITTEFADIP
+433 YLITTAFADIP
-444 ADTLKASINEL
+444 ADTRKASISEL
-455 DIKETLAERMRLY
+455 HVEETAAEKMRLH
-468 HVNTVEDLYR
+468 HVNTVEDLYK
-478 FLASPKYNTVLLYH
+478 FLASSKYNTVLLYH

-499 KLNDFLDTHKEK
+499 KLNSFLDTHKEK
-511 KVPPSAKKLL
+511 KVPPSAKKRL
-521 DAISETSS
+521 DAILQVSS
-529 IDQGRS
+529 IDEGRS
-535 VTLASQVTAETAA
+535 VKLASQVTAETAA

-555 ELSQMTCDLAEKRDY
+555 ELSQMTCDLSEKREY
-570 KRYQPLSFCYFGDET
+570 AAFIPISFCYFGKET
-585 QVNGWRDMYVKCCKT
+585 RVYGWRDMYVKCCKT
-600 LYEDYPKI
+600 LYEDYPTI
-608 FKRLASASRK
+608 FQRLASASRK

-640 GGIWY
+640 GDTWH
-645 VETKIKPK
+645 VETKITPK

-658 LRAIVKNSDVDYE
+658 FRAIVKNSDVDYE

-683 IEQGKAAPAAPVM
+683 IEPGKAAPTAPAM

-701 ARTAEMPKDMPDIK
+701 ARTAEMPKDTPDMK
-715 AEEPAASEEDKLA
+715 AAEPASSEEDKLA

-789 GAEQGILKGIAK
+789 GAEQGILEGIAK

-807 DESASSLYWPCIYEH
+807 DESASSLYWSCIYEH

-840 ELIPLFSSDYV
+840 ELMPLFSSDYV
-851 CGEVISKRWETQD
+851 CGEVISKRWETRS
-864 RGEEIRRLVT
+864 RGEEIRQLVT
-874 ESPGEISLTGIQEK
+874 GSPVAISLTSIQEK
-888 IWYWPPDMVKKS
+888 IWYWPQNMVKKF
-900 LDSASGIIKAKDMYF
+900 LDGVPGIIKAKDLYF
-915 YVPNISLSDPEKQR
+915 YGPNVTLSDTEKQR

-935 EDMTQRQFILNDR
+935 EDIAQKQFITNVR

-953 EESCPGVAIDMSS
+953 EESCPGVAMDMSS
-966 LDDALLRKALATLFP
+966 LDDALLRKVLAMLYP
-981 TDFIE
+981 ADFIE

-1007 CHAHTKLSTSDIKSF
+1007 CHAHTKLSTSDIKWF

-1049 RRDHVY
+1049 RRDHVH

-1088 PDIAIPWNSYVL
+1088 PDIGIPWNSYVL
-1100 ESFLYKNDAIL
+1100 ESFLYKNDAIF

-1151 RSPDWQTDEEALDF
+1151 RSPDWQTEQEALDF

-1173 LRKLKQIG
+1173 LRKLRQIG

-1191 AQLVTANSRP
+1191 AQLVTANS

>member
-39 LESPFSDAKASGNG
+39 LESPFSDAKVSEDG

-58 EEKHEEESV
+58 EEHEEEST
-67 MACQIPWD
+67 MARQLPWN
-75 RYEVALLLDAYLR
+75 RYEVALLLDAYLQ
-88 IQEEPQKEKDILA
+88 IQEEPQKEKEILA

-107 RKRAIHLGYTIDAG
+107 RERALHLGYTIDAT

-126 GMSLQYQ
+126 GMSIQYQ
-133 RMKILM
+133 RMKFLM
-139 TNSAYGFDGPIS
+139 TDGAVGFEGPTS

-161 KKDRDWYQ
+161 KKDRNWYQ

-180 LEAQEKKKKAPII
+180 LEVEEKKKKAPII
-193 VVNGVRVDEGAPE
+193 VVDGVRVDAGASD
-206 KNSEPAKK
+206 KNAEPVKK
-214 PPPVS
+214 PPPVP
-219 VIKHEPVIREVPTST
+219 VIKHEPVIRKVSATT

-265 LQHFLADYKEN
+265 LQYFLADYKEN
-276 YMIDF
+276 YTIDF

-296 EASSCSSASASTE
+296 EASSCSSASALIE
-309 ESPFE
+309 KSPFE
-314 KKSTETDDV
+314 QKKAEPDESTTR
-323 SAEHFDQR
+323 SMR
-331 MAELRE
+331 LLSE
-337 ETFRQIPLY
+337 EDFSRIPPY
-346 AQRWNIY
+346 AQKWNIY
-353 CLNIPWKLNG
+353 CLDLPFELNG
-363 KLYAA
+363 RLYTV
-368 NIHTVKELYG
+368 NVHTVKELYD
-378 YFVTH
+378 YFAVHTINDVFSQDDW
-383 SLDGTFTLEE
+383 SLLHL
-393 WSTVRKELLA
+393 KLLA
-403 FTQKFNKK
+403 YRKRFVKEQRPVVKAQ
-411 TLPKTKPALV
+411 PKT
-421 EKPLSTDAVKTP
+421 E
-433 YLITTEFADIP
+433 
-444 ADTLKASINEL
+444 
-455 DIKETLAERMRLY
+455 
-468 HVNTVEDLYR
+468 
-478 FLASPKYNTVLLYH
+478 
-492 EWKSVKN
+492 
-499 KLNDFLDTHKEK
+499 EK
-511 KVPPSAKKLL
+511 KVEPL
-521 DAISETSS
+521 
-529 IDQGRS
+529 
-535 VTLASQVTAETAA
+535 VTAEPSQA
-548 GYGDHDE
+548 YGRNAE
-555 ELSQMTCDLAEKRDY
+555 EDKPTQLTCDLAEKRDY
-570 KRYQPLSFCYFGDET
+570 KGYQPLAFCYFGDET
-585 QVNGWRDMYVKCCKT
+585 QVSGWRDMYVKCCKT

-608 FKRLASASRK
+608 FKRLAAASRK
-618 QPGPNYVGNSFE
+618 QPGPSYVGNSFE
-630 TRYMHDGVSI
+630 ANYMHDGVSI
-640 GGIWY
+640 GDTWH
-645 VETKIKPK
+645 VETKITPK

-683 IEQGKAAPAAPVM
+683 IEPEKAAPTAPAM

-701 ARTAEMPKDMPDIK
+701 ARTAEIPKDTPDIN
-715 AEEPAASEEDKLA
+715 AAEPASSEEDKLA

-789 GAEQGILKGIAK
+789 GAEQGILEGIAK

-807 DESASSLYWPCIYEH
+807 DESASSLYWSCIYEH

-828 GLSIFTEDVMRS
+828 GLSIFNEDVMRS
-840 ELIPLFSSDYV
+840 ELMPLFSSDYV
-851 CGEVISKRWETQD
+851 CGEVISKRSETQS
-864 RGEEIRRLVT
+864 RGEEIRQLVT
-874 ESPGEISLTGIQEK
+874 GSPVAISLTSIQEK
-888 IWYWPPDMVKKS
+888 IWYWPQNMVKKF
-900 LDSASGIIKAKDMYF
+900 LDGVPGIIKAKDLYF
-915 YVPNISLSDPEKQR
+915 YGPNVTLSDTEKQR

-935 EDMTQRQFILNDR
+935 EDIAQKQFITNVR

-953 EESCPGVAIDMSS
+953 EESCPGVAMDMSS
-966 LDDALLRKALATLFP
+966 LDDALLRKVLAMLYP
-981 TDFIE
+981 ADFIE

-1007 CHAHTKLSTSDIKSF
+1007 CHAHTKLSTSDIKWF

-1049 RRDHVY
+1049 RRDHVH

-1067 GQQMGEKTCMP
+1067 GQQMGGKTCMP

-1088 PDIAIPWNSYVL
+1088 PDIGIPWNSYVL

-1151 RSPDWQTDEEALDF
+1151 RSSDWQTDEEALDF

>member
-1 MKKFTQWKRRS
+1 
-12 SRFFGMRP
+12 
-20 KTELTTYEGRG
+20 
-31 GNKVISSA
+31 
-39 LESPFSDAKASGNG
+39 
-53 LLTCK
+53 
-58 EEKHEEESV
+58 
-67 MACQIPWD
+67 MARQLPWD

-107 RKRAIHLGYTIDAG
+107 RKRAIHLGYTIDAV

-133 RMKILM
+133 RMKFLM
-139 TNSAYGFDGPIS
+139 TNSAYGFDGPVS

-175 RKDAG
+175 RKEAG
-180 LEAQEKKKKAPII
+180 LEVYKKEKKAPII
-193 VVNGVRVDEGAPE
+193 VVNGVRVDGGAPE

-234 NSSELSIVDRLHLA
+234 NSSEISIVDRLHLA
-248 PALQRK
+248 PVLQRK
-254 LEEEGI
+254 LEKEGI

-265 LQHFLADYKEN
+265 LQHFLADHKEN

-286 ANDKLHAYLK
+286 ANDKLQAYLK
-296 EASSCSSASASTE
+296 EASSCSSASALIE
-309 ESPFE
+309 KSPFE
-314 KKSTETDDV
+314 QKKAEPDESTTR
-323 SAEHFDQR
+323 SMR
-331 MAELRE
+331 LLSE
-337 ETFRQIPLY
+337 EDFSRIPPY
-346 AQRWNIY
+346 AQKWNIY
-353 CLNIPWKLNG
+353 CLDLPFELNG
-363 KLYAA
+363 RLYTVSV
-368 NIHTVKELYG
+368 HTVKELYD
-378 YFVTH
+378 YFAVHTINDVFSQDDWALLH
-383 SLDGTFTLEE
+383 L
-393 WSTVRKELLA
+393 KLLA
-403 FTQKFNKK
+403 YRKRFVKEQSPVVKAQ
-411 TLPKTKPALV
+411 PKT
-421 EKPLSTDAVKTP
+421 E
-433 YLITTEFADIP
+433 
-444 ADTLKASINEL
+444 
-455 DIKETLAERMRLY
+455 
-468 HVNTVEDLYR
+468 
-478 FLASPKYNTVLLYH
+478 
-492 EWKSVKN
+492 
-499 KLNDFLDTHKEK
+499 EK
-511 KVPPSAKKLL
+511 KVEPL
-521 DAISETSS
+521 
-529 IDQGRS
+529 
-535 VTLASQVTAETAA
+535 VTAEPSQA
-548 GYGDHDE
+548 YGRNAE
-555 ELSQMTCDLAEKRDY
+555 EDKPTQLTCDLAEKRDY
-570 KRYQPLSFCYFGDET
+570 KGYQPLAFCYFGKET
-585 QVNGWRDMYVKCCKT
+585 RVYGWRDMYVKCCKT
-600 LYEDYPKI
+600 LYEDYPTI
-608 FKRLASASRK
+608 FQRLASASRK

-630 TRYMHDGVSI
+630 TRYMHNGVSI

-676 FLVPKDA
+676 FLVSKDA
-683 IEQGKAAPAAPVM
+683 IEPGKAAPTAPVM

-715 AEEPAASEEDKLA
+715 AAEPASSEEDKLA

-789 GAEQGILKGIAK
+789 GAEQGILEGIAK

-864 RGEEIRRLVT
+864 RGEEIRQLVT
-874 ESPGEISLTGIQEK
+874 GSPVAISLTSIQEK
-888 IWYWPPDMVKKS
+888 IWYWPQNMVKKF
-900 LDSASGIIKAKDMYF
+900 LDGVPGIIKAKDLYF
-915 YVPNISLSDPEKQR
+915 YGPNVTLSDTEKQR

-935 EDMTQRQFILNDR
+935 EDMTQKQFITNVR
-948 LREIL
+948 LRDIL
-953 EESCPGVAIDMSS
+953 EESCPGVAMDMSS
-966 LDDALLRKALATLFP
+966 LDDALLRKVLAMLYP
-981 TDFIE
+981 ADFIE
-986 RAKGLFPAGHM
+986 KAKGLFPAGHM

-1007 CHAHTKLSTSDIKSF
+1007 CHAHTKLSASDIKSF

-1049 RRDHVY
+1049 RRDHVH

-1067 GQQMGEKTCMP
+1067 GQQMGEKICMP
-1078 LEEFTLFLSF
+1078 LEEFTLFLAF
-1088 PDIAIPWNSYVL
+1088 PDIGIPWNSYVL

-1151 RSPDWQTDEEALDF
+1151 RSSDWQTDEEALDF

-1191 AQLVTANSRP
+1191 AQLVTANS

>member
-1 MKKFTQWKRRS
+1 
-12 SRFFGMRP
+12 
-20 KTELTTYEGRG
+20 
-31 GNKVISSA
+31 
-39 LESPFSDAKASGNG
+39 
-53 LLTCK
+53 
-58 EEKHEEESV
+58 
-67 MACQIPWD
+67 MARQIPWD

-88 IQEEPQKEKDILA
+88 IQEDPQKEKDILA

-107 RKRAIHLGYTIDAG
+107 RKRAIHLGYTIDAV

-126 GMSLQYQ
+126 GMSLPYQ

-151 RCFHEVVDIY
+151 RCFHEVVGIY

-175 RKDAG
+175 RKEAG
-180 LEAQEKKKKAPII
+180 LEAQKKEKKAPII

-206 KNSEPAKK
+206 KNGEVAKTLQ
-214 PPPVS
+214 PVP
-219 VIKHEPVIREVPTST
+219 VIKHEPVIHEVPTST

-265 LQHFLADYKEN
+265 LQHFLADHKEN

-286 ANDKLHAYLK
+286 ANDKLQAYLK
-296 EASSCSSASASTE
+296 EASSCSPASASTE

-314 KKSTETDDV
+314 KKKAEPDESTTR
-323 SAEHFDQR
+323 SMR
-331 MAELRE
+331 LLSE
-337 ETFRQIPLY
+337 EDFSRIPPY
-346 AQRWNIY
+346 AQKWNIY
-353 CLNIPWKLNG
+353 CLDLPFELNG
-363 KLYAA
+363 RLYTV
-368 NIHTVKELYG
+368 NVHTVKELYD
-378 YFVTH
+378 YFAVHTINDVFSQDDWALLH
-383 SLDGTFTLEE
+383 L
-393 WSTVRKELLA
+393 KLLA
-403 FTQKFNKK
+403 YRKRFVKEQRPVVKAQ
-411 TLPKTKPALV
+411 PKT
-421 EKPLSTDAVKTP
+421 E
-433 YLITTEFADIP
+433 
-444 ADTLKASINEL
+444 
-455 DIKETLAERMRLY
+455 
-468 HVNTVEDLYR
+468 
-478 FLASPKYNTVLLYH
+478 
-492 EWKSVKN
+492 
-499 KLNDFLDTHKEK
+499 EK
-511 KVPPSAKKLL
+511 KVEPL
-521 DAISETSS
+521 
-529 IDQGRS
+529 
-535 VTLASQVTAETAA
+535 VTAEPSQA
-548 GYGDHDE
+548 YGRNAE
-555 ELSQMTCDLAEKRDY
+555 EDKPTQLTCDLAEKRDY
-570 KRYQPLSFCYFGDET
+570 KGYQPLAFCYFGDET
-585 QVNGWRDMYVKCCKT
+585 QVSGWRDMYVKCCKT
-600 LYEDYPKI
+600 LYEDYPTI
-608 FKRLASASRK
+608 FQRLASACRK

-676 FLVPKDA
+676 FLVSKDA
-683 IEQGKAAPAAPVM
+683 IELGKAAPAVPVM

-715 AEEPAASEEDKLA
+715 AAEPAASEEDKLA

-789 GAEQGILKGIAK
+789 GAEQGILEGIAK

-807 DESASSLYWPCIYEH
+807 DESASSLYWSCIYEH

-840 ELIPLFSSDYV
+840 ELMPLFSSDYV
-851 CGEVISKRWETQD
+851 CGEVISKRSETQD
-864 RGEEIRRLVT
+864 RGEEIRQLVT
-874 ESPGEISLTGIQEK
+874 GSPVAISLTSIQEK
-888 IWYWPPDMVKKS
+888 IWYWPQNMVKKF
-900 LDSASGIIKAKDMYF
+900 LDGVPGIIKAKDLYF
-915 YVPNISLSDPEKQR
+915 YGPNVTLSDTEKQR

-935 EDMTQRQFILNDR
+935 EDMTQRQFISNDR

-953 EESCPGVAIDMSS
+953 EESCPGVAMDMSS
-966 LDDALLRKALATLFP
+966 LDDALLRKVLAMLYP

-1007 CHAHTKLSTSDIKSF
+1007 CHAHTKLSTSDIKWF

-1035 VMDEMVRVSPEEWI
+1035 AMDEMVRVSPEEWI
-1049 RRDHVY
+1049 RRDHVH
-1055 FQGKEAHIIQKI
+1055 FRGKEAHIIQKI
-1067 GQQMGEKTCMP
+1067 GQQMGKKAYMP
-1078 LEEFTLFLSF
+1078 LEDFTLFLSF
-1088 PDIAIPWNSYVL
+1088 PDIGIPWNVYVL
-1100 ESFLYKNDAIL
+1100 ESFLYKNDAML

-1116 VQANGG
+1116 VQANGWI
-1122 VSDSGVYGAVIK
+1122 SDSGVYGAVVK

-1151 RSPDWQTDEEALDF
+1151 HSPDWQTDEEALDL

-1173 LRKLKQIG
+1173 LRKIKQIG

-1191 AQLVTANSRP
+1191 AQLVTANR

>member
-1 MKKFTQWKRRS
+1 MTRQ
-12 SRFFGMRP
+12 
-20 KTELTTYEGRG
+20 L
-31 GNKVISSA
+31 
-39 LESPFSDAKASGNG
+39 
-53 LLTCK
+53 
-58 EEKHEEESV
+58 
-67 MACQIPWD
+67 PWD

-107 RKRAIHLGYTIDAG
+107 RKRAIRLGYTIDAG

-133 RMKILM
+133 RMKFLM

-151 RCFHEVVDIY
+151 RCFHEVVEIY
-161 KKDRDWYQ
+161 KKDRNWYQ

-175 RKDAG
+175 RKEAG
-180 LEAQEKKKKAPII
+180 LEVQEKKKKTPII
-193 VVNGVRVDEGAPE
+193 VVDGVRVDAGASD
-206 KNSEPAKK
+206 KNAEPVKK
-214 PPPVS
+214 PPPVP
-219 VIKHEPVIREVPTST
+219 VIKHELVIHEVPTST
-234 NSSELSIVDRLHLA
+234 NSSERSIVDRLHLA

-265 LQHFLADYKEN
+265 LQHFLADHKEN

-286 ANDKLHAYLK
+286 ANDKLQAYLK
-296 EASSCSSASASTE
+296 EASSCSSASALIE
-309 ESPFE
+309 KSPFE
-314 KKSTETDDV
+314 QKKAEPDESTTR
-323 SAEHFDQR
+323 SMR
-331 MAELRE
+331 LLSE
-337 ETFRQIPLY
+337 EDFSRIPPY
-346 AQRWNIY
+346 AQKWNIY
-353 CLNIPWKLNG
+353 CLDLPFELNG
-363 KLYAA
+363 RLYTVSV
-368 NIHTVKELYG
+368 HTVKELYD
-378 YFVTH
+378 YFAVHTINDVFSQDDWALLH
-383 SLDGTFTLEE
+383 L
-393 WSTVRKELLA
+393 KLLA
-403 FTQKFNKK
+403 YRKRFVKEQRPVVKAQ
-411 TLPKTKPALV
+411 PKT
-421 EKPLSTDAVKTP
+421 E
-433 YLITTEFADIP
+433 
-444 ADTLKASINEL
+444 
-455 DIKETLAERMRLY
+455 
-468 HVNTVEDLYR
+468 
-478 FLASPKYNTVLLYH
+478 
-492 EWKSVKN
+492 
-499 KLNDFLDTHKEK
+499 EK
-511 KVPPSAKKLL
+511 KVEPL
-521 DAISETSS
+521 
-529 IDQGRS
+529 
-535 VTLASQVTAETAA
+535 VTAEPSQA
-548 GYGDHDE
+548 YGRMAE
-555 ELSQMTCDLAEKRDY
+555 EDQSTQLTCDLAEKRDY

-618 QPGPNYVGNSFE
+618 QPGPSYVGNSFE
-630 TRYMHDGVSI
+630 ANYMHDGVSI
-640 GGIWY
+640 GDTWH
-645 VETKIKPK
+645 VETKITPK

-683 IEQGKAAPAAPVM
+683 IEPGKAAPAAPAM

-715 AEEPAASEEDKLA
+715 AEKPSASEVDKLA

-789 GAEQGILKGIAK
+789 GAEQGILEGIAK

-840 ELIPLFSSDYV
+840 ELMPLFSSDYV
-851 CGEVISKRWETQD
+851 CGEVISKRSETQE
-864 RGEEIRRLVT
+864 RGEEIRQLVT
-874 ESPGEISLTGIQEK
+874 GSPVAISLPSIQEK
-888 IWYWPPDMVKKS
+888 IWYWPQNMVKKF
-900 LDSASGIIKAKDMYF
+900 LDGVPGIIKAKDLYF
-915 YVPNISLSDPEKQR
+915 YGPNVTLSDTEKQR

-935 EDMTQRQFILNDR
+935 EDIAQKQFITNVR

-953 EESCPGVAIDMSS
+953 EESCPGVAMDMSS
-966 LDDALLRKALATLFP
+966 LDDALLRKVLAMLYP
-981 TDFIE
+981 ADFIE
-986 RAKGLFPAGHM
+986 RAKRLFPAGHM

-1007 CHAHTKLSTSDIKSF
+1007 CHAHTKLSTSDIKWF

-1035 VMDEMVRVSPEEWI
+1035 MMDEMVRVSPEEWI
-1049 RRDHVY
+1049 RRDHVH

-1067 GQQMGEKTCMP
+1067 GQQMGEKICMP
-1078 LEEFTLFLSF
+1078 LEEFTLFLAF
-1088 PDIAIPWNSYVL
+1088 PDIGIPWNSYVL

-1122 VSDSGVYGAVIK
+1122 VSDSGVYGTVIK

-1151 RSPDWQTDEEALDF
+1151 RSSDWQTDEEALDF

-1191 AQLVTANSRP
+1191 AQLVTANS

>member
-1 MKKFTQWKRRS
+1 
-12 SRFFGMRP
+12 
-20 KTELTTYEGRG
+20 
-31 GNKVISSA
+31 
-39 LESPFSDAKASGNG
+39 
-53 LLTCK
+53 
-58 EEKHEEESV
+58 

-88 IQEEPQKEKDILA
+88 IQEEPQKAKDILA

-180 LEAQEKKKKAPII
+180 LETYKKEKKAPII

-219 VIKHEPVIREVPTST
+219 VIKHELVIREVPTST
-234 NSSELSIVDRLHLA
+234 NSSEISIVDRLHLA

-314 KKSTETDDV
+314 KKRAETDDA
-323 SAEHFDQR
+323 SAEKSDQR
-331 MAELRE
+331 IAKLRE

-353 CLNIPWKLNG
+353 RLDLPWELYG
-363 KLYAA
+363 RLYAA

-378 YFVTH
+378 YLITH
-383 SLDGTFTLEE
+383 SADGTFTLEE
-393 WSTVRKELLA
+393 CTAVSKELLA
-403 FTQKFNKK
+403 FTQKFHKK
-411 TLPKTKPALV
+411 TLPKTKLALA
-421 EKPLSTDAVKTP
+421 EKSLPTDAVKTP
-433 YLITTEFADIP
+433 YLITTAFADIP
-444 ADTLKASINEL
+444 ADTRKASISEL
-455 DIKETLAERMRLY
+455 HVEETAAEKMRLH
-468 HVNTVEDLYR
+468 HVNTVEDLYK
-478 FLASPKYNTVLLYH
+478 FLASSKYNTVLLYH

-499 KLNDFLDTHKEK
+499 KLNSFLDTHKEK
-511 KVPPSAKKLL
+511 KVPPSAKKRL
-521 DAISETSS
+521 DAILQVSS
-529 IDQGRS
+529 IDEGRS
-535 VTLASQVTAETAA
+535 VKLASQVTAETAA

-555 ELSQMTCDLAEKRDY
+555 ELSQMTCDLSEKREY
-570 KRYQPLSFCYFGDET
+570 AAFIPISFCYFGKET
-585 QVNGWRDMYVKCCKT
+585 RVYGWRDMYVKCCKT
-600 LYEDYPKI
+600 LYEDYPTI
-608 FKRLASASRK
+608 FQRLASASRK

-630 TRYMHDGVSI
+630 TRYMHNGVSI

-676 FLVPKDA
+676 FLVSKDA
-683 IEQGKAAPAAPVM
+683 IEPGKAAPTAPVM

-715 AEEPAASEEDKLA
+715 AAEPASSEEDKLA

-789 GAEQGILKGIAK
+789 GAEQGILEGIAK

-864 RGEEIRRLVT
+864 RGEEIRQLVT
-874 ESPGEISLTGIQEK
+874 GSPVAISLTSIQEK
-888 IWYWPPDMVKKS
+888 IWYWPQNMVKKF
-900 LDSASGIIKAKDMYF
+900 LDGVPGIIKAKDLYF
-915 YVPNISLSDPEKQR
+915 YGPNVTLSDTEKQR
-929 LRDALL
+929 LSDALL
-935 EDMTQRQFILNDR
+935 EDMTQKQFITNVR
-948 LREIL
+948 LRDIL
-953 EESCPGVAIDMSS
+953 EESCPGVAMDMSS
-966 LDDALLRKALATLFP
+966 LDDALLRKVLAMLYP
-981 TDFIE
+981 ADFIE
-986 RAKGLFPAGHM
+986 KAKGLFPAGHM

-1007 CHAHTKLSTSDIKSF
+1007 CHAHTKLSASDIKSF

-1049 RRDHVY
+1049 RRDHVH

-1067 GQQMGEKTCMP
+1067 GQQMGEKICMP
-1078 LEEFTLFLSF
+1078 LEEFTLFLAF
-1088 PDIAIPWNSYVL
+1088 PDIGIPWNSYVL

-1151 RSPDWQTDEEALDF
+1151 RSSDWQTDEEALDF

-1191 AQLVTANSRP
+1191 AQLVTANS

>member
-1 MKKFTQWKRRS
+1 
-12 SRFFGMRP
+12 
-20 KTELTTYEGRG
+20 
-31 GNKVISSA
+31 
-39 LESPFSDAKASGNG
+39 
-53 LLTCK
+53 
-58 EEKHEEESV
+58 

-88 IQEEPQKEKDILA
+88 IQEEPQKAKDILA

-180 LEAQEKKKKAPII
+180 LETYKKEKKAPII

-219 VIKHEPVIREVPTST
+219 VIKHELVIREVPTST
-234 NSSELSIVDRLHLA
+234 NSSEISIVDRLHLA

-276 YMIDF
+276 YKIDF

-314 KKSTETDDV
+314 KKRAETDDA
-323 SAEHFDQR
+323 SAEKSDQR
-331 MAELRE
+331 IAKLRE

-353 CLNIPWKLNG
+353 RLDLPWELYG
-363 KLYAA
+363 RLYAA

-378 YFVTH
+378 YLITH
-383 SLDGTFTLEE
+383 SADGTFTLEE
-393 WSTVRKELLA
+393 CTAVRKELLA
-403 FTQKFNKK
+403 FTQKFHKK
-411 TLPKTKPALV
+411 TLPKTKLALA
-421 EKPLSTDAVKTP
+421 EKSLPTDAVKTP
-433 YLITTEFADIP
+433 YLITTAFADIP
-444 ADTLKASINEL
+444 ADTRKASISEL
-455 DIKETLAERMRLY
+455 HVEETAAEKMRLH
-468 HVNTVEDLYR
+468 HVNTVEDLYK
-478 FLASPKYNTVLLYH
+478 FLASSKYNTVLLYH

-499 KLNDFLDTHKEK
+499 KLNSFLDTHKEK
-511 KVPPSAKKLL
+511 KVPPSAKKRL
-521 DAISETSS
+521 DAILQVSS
-529 IDQGRS
+529 IDEGRS
-535 VTLASQVTAETAA
+535 VKLASQVTAEIAA

-555 ELSQMTCDLAEKRDY
+555 ELSQMTCDLSEKREY
-570 KRYQPLSFCYFGDET
+570 AAFIPISFCYFGKET
-585 QVNGWRDMYVKCCKT
+585 RVYGWRDMYVKCCKT
-600 LYEDYPKI
+600 LYEDYPTI
-608 FKRLASASRK
+608 FQRLASASRK
-618 QPGPNYVGNSFE
+618 QPGPSYVGNSFE
-630 TRYMHDGVSI
+630 ANYMHDGVSI
-640 GGIWY
+640 GDTWH
-645 VETKIKPK
+645 VETKITPK

-683 IEQGKAAPAAPVM
+683 IEPGKAAPAAPAM

-715 AEEPAASEEDKLA
+715 AEKPSASEVDKLA

-789 GAEQGILKGIAK
+789 GAEQGILEGIAK
-801 DLMRLL
+801 ELMRLL
-807 DESASSLYWPCIYEH
+807 DESASSLYWSCIYEH

-840 ELIPLFSSDYV
+840 ELIPLFSSNYV
-851 CGEVISKRWETQD
+851 CGEVISKRWETQS

-874 ESPGEISLTGIQEK
+874 GSPVAISLTSIQEK
-888 IWYWPPDMVKKS
+888 IWYWPQNMVKKF
-900 LDSASGIIKAKDMYF
+900 LDGVPGIIKAKDLYF
-915 YVPNISLSDPEKQR
+915 YGPNVTLSDTEEQR

-935 EDMTQRQFILNDR
+935 EDIAQKQFITNVR

-953 EESCPGVAIDMSS
+953 EESCPGVAMDMSS
-966 LDDALLRKALATLFP
+966 LDDALLRKVLAMLYP
-981 TDFIE
+981 ADFIE

-1007 CHAHTKLSTSDIKSF
+1007 CHAHTKLSTSDIKWF

-1049 RRDHVY
+1049 RRDHVH

-1067 GQQMGEKTCMP
+1067 GQQMGGKTCMP

-1088 PDIAIPWNSYVL
+1088 PDIGIPWNSYVL

-1191 AQLVTANSRP
+1191 AQLVTANS

>member
-1 MKKFTQWKRRS
+1 
-12 SRFFGMRP
+12 
-20 KTELTTYEGRG
+20 
-31 GNKVISSA
+31 
-39 LESPFSDAKASGNG
+39 
-53 LLTCK
+53 
-58 EEKHEEESV
+58 
-67 MACQIPWD
+67 MARQLPWD

-107 RKRAIHLGYTIDAG
+107 RKRAIHLGYTIDAV

-133 RMKILM
+133 RMKFLM
-139 TNSAYGFDGPIS
+139 TNSAYGFDGPVS

-175 RKDAG
+175 RKEAG
-180 LEAQEKKKKAPII
+180 LEVYKKEKKAPII
-193 VVNGVRVDEGAPE
+193 VVNGVRVDGGAPE

-234 NSSELSIVDRLHLA
+234 NSSEISIVDRLHLA
-248 PALQRK
+248 PVLQRK
-254 LEEEGI
+254 LEKEGI

-265 LQHFLADYKEN
+265 LQHFLADHKEN

-286 ANDKLHAYLK
+286 ANDKLQAYLK
-296 EASSCSSASASTE
+296 EASSCSSASALIE
-309 ESPFE
+309 KSPFE
-314 KKSTETDDV
+314 QKKAEPDESTTR
-323 SAEHFDQR
+323 SMR
-331 MAELRE
+331 LLSE
-337 ETFRQIPLY
+337 EDFSRIPPY
-346 AQRWNIY
+346 AQKWNIY
-353 CLNIPWKLNG
+353 CLDLPFELNG
-363 KLYAA
+363 RLYTVSV
-368 NIHTVKELYG
+368 HTVKELYD
-378 YFVTH
+378 YFAVHTINDVFSQDDWALLH
-383 SLDGTFTLEE
+383 L
-393 WSTVRKELLA
+393 KLLA
-403 FTQKFNKK
+403 YRKRFVKEQSPVVKAQ
-411 TLPKTKPALV
+411 PKT
-421 EKPLSTDAVKTP
+421 E
-433 YLITTEFADIP
+433 
-444 ADTLKASINEL
+444 
-455 DIKETLAERMRLY
+455 
-468 HVNTVEDLYR
+468 
-478 FLASPKYNTVLLYH
+478 
-492 EWKSVKN
+492 
-499 KLNDFLDTHKEK
+499 EK
-511 KVPPSAKKLL
+511 KVEPL
-521 DAISETSS
+521 
-529 IDQGRS
+529 
-535 VTLASQVTAETAA
+535 VTAEPSQA
-548 GYGDHDE
+548 YGRNAE
-555 ELSQMTCDLAEKRDY
+555 EDKPTQLTCDLAGKRDY
-570 KRYQPLSFCYFGDET
+570 KGYQPLSFCYFGDET

-600 LYEDYPKI
+600 LYEDYPTI
-608 FKRLASASRK
+608 FQRLASASRK

-676 FLVPKDA
+676 FLVSKDA
-683 IEQGKAAPAAPVM
+683 IEPGKAAPAAPVM

-715 AEEPAASEEDKLA
+715 AAEPAASEEDKLA

-750 ARYEEM
+750 VRYEEM

-789 GAEQGILKGIAK
+789 GAEQGILEGIAK

-851 CGEVISKRWETQD
+851 CGEVISKRSETQD

-874 ESPGEISLTGIQEK
+874 ESPGEISLKGIQEK
-888 IWYWPPDMVKKS
+888 IWYWPQNMVKKF
-900 LDSASGIIKAKDMYF
+900 LDGVPGIIKAKDLYF
-915 YVPNISLSDPEKQR
+915 YGPNVTLSDTEKQR

-935 EDMTQRQFILNDR
+935 EDMTQRQFIPNDR

-966 LDDALLRKALATLFP
+966 LDNALLRKALAMLYP
-981 TDFIE
+981 ADFIE

-1007 CHAHTKLSTSDIKSF
+1007 CHAHTKLSTSDIKWF

-1088 PDIAIPWNSYVL
+1088 PDIGIPWNSYVL

-1122 VSDSGVYGAVIK
+1122 VSDSGVYGAVVK

-1151 RSPDWQTDEEALDF
+1151 RSSDWQTDEEALDF

>member
-1 MKKFTQWKRRS
+1 
-12 SRFFGMRP
+12 
-20 KTELTTYEGRG
+20 
-31 GNKVISSA
+31 
-39 LESPFSDAKASGNG
+39 
-53 LLTCK
+53 
-58 EEKHEEESV
+58 
-67 MACQIPWD
+67 MARQLPWN
-75 RYEVALLLDAYLR
+75 RYEVALLLDAYLQ
-88 IQEEPQKEKDILA
+88 IQEEPQKEKEILA
-101 DLSKNL
+101 NFSKIL
-107 RKRAIHLGYTIDAG
+107 RKRALRLGHTIDAT

-126 GMSLQYQ
+126 GMSIQYQ
-133 RMKILM
+133 RMKFLM
-139 TNSAYGFDGPIS
+139 TDGAVGFDGPIS
-151 RCFHEVVDIY
+151 RSFHEVVDIY
-161 KKDRDWYQ
+161 KKDRNWYQ

-180 LEAQEKKKKAPII
+180 LEAYRKEKKAPII
-193 VVNGVRVDEGAPE
+193 VVDGVRVDEGAPK

-214 PPPVS
+214 PPPLP
-219 VIKHEPVIREVPTST
+219 VIKHEPVIREMPTCG

-254 LEEEGI
+254 LEEEGV

-276 YMIDF
+276 YTIDF
-281 KDWQD
+281 NDWQD
-286 ANDKLHAYLK
+286 ANDKLQAYLK
-296 EASSCSSASASTE
+296 EASSCSSVSVPTE

-314 KKSTETDDV
+314 QKSTETDE
-323 SAEHFDQR
+323 STTGSMR
-331 MAELRE
+331 LLSE
-337 ETFRQIPLY
+337 EDFSRIPPY
-346 AQRWNIY
+346 VQKWNIY
-353 CLNIPWKLNG
+353 CLDLPFELNAR
-363 KLYAA
+363 LYKV
-368 NIHTVKELYG
+368 NVHTIKELYD
-378 YFVTH
+378 YFAVHTINDVFSRDDWALLH
-383 SLDGTFTLEE
+383 QKLLTY
-393 WSTVRKELLA
+393 RKRFVKEQIPVVNA
-403 FTQKFNKK
+403 P
-411 TLPKTKPALV
+411 PK
-421 EKPLSTDAVKTP
+421 
-433 YLITTEFADIP
+433 
-444 ADTLKASINEL
+444 
-455 DIKETLAERMRLY
+455 AE
-468 HVNTVEDLYR
+468 
-478 FLASPKYNTVLLYH
+478 
-492 EWKSVKN
+492 
-499 KLNDFLDTHKEK
+499 EK
-511 KVPPSAKKLL
+511 KVEPL
-521 DAISETSS
+521 
-529 IDQGRS
+529 
-535 VTLASQVTAETAA
+535 VTAEPSQA
-548 GYGDHDE
+548 YGRMAE
-555 ELSQMTCDLAEKRDY
+555 EDPSTQLTCDLAEKRDY

-645 VETKIKPK
+645 VETKITPK

-683 IEQGKAAPAAPVM
+683 IESGKAAPAAPVM

-701 ARTAEMPKDMPDIK
+701 ARTAEMPKDMPDIN
-715 AEEPAASEEDKLA
+715 AEEPASSEEDKLA

-789 GAEQGILKGIAK
+789 GAEQGILEGIAK

-807 DESASSLYWPCIYEH
+807 DESASSLYWSCIYEH

-840 ELIPLFSSDYV
+840 ELMPLFSSDYV
-851 CGEVISKRWETQD
+851 CGEVISKRSETQE
-864 RGEEIRRLVT
+864 RGEEIRQLVT
-874 ESPGEISLTGIQEK
+874 GSPVAISLTNIQEK
-888 IWYWPPDMVKKS
+888 IWYWPQNMVKKF
-900 LDSASGIIKAKDMYF
+900 LDGVPGIIKAKDLYF
-915 YVPNISLSDPEKQR
+915 YGPNVTLSDTEKQR

-935 EDMTQRQFILNDR
+935 EDIAQKQFITNVR

-953 EESCPGVAIDMSS
+953 EESCPGVAMDMSS
-966 LDDALLRKALATLFP
+966 LDDALLRKVLAMLYP
-981 TDFIE
+981 ADFIE

-1007 CHAHTKLSTSDIKSF
+1007 CHAHTKLSTSDIKWF

-1049 RRDHVY
+1049 RRDHVH

-1067 GQQMGEKTCMP
+1067 GQQMGGKTCMP

-1088 PDIAIPWNSYVL
+1088 PDIGIPWNSYVL

-1191 AQLVTANSRP
+1191 AQLVTANS

>member
-1 MKKFTQWKRRS
+1 
-12 SRFFGMRP
+12 
-20 KTELTTYEGRG
+20 
-31 GNKVISSA
+31 
-39 LESPFSDAKASGNG
+39 
-53 LLTCK
+53 
-58 EEKHEEESV
+58 
-67 MACQIPWD
+67 MARQLPWN
-75 RYEVALLLDAYLR
+75 RYEVALLLDAYLQ
-88 IQEEPQKEKDILA
+88 IQEEPQKEKEILA

-107 RKRAIHLGYTIDAG
+107 RERALHLGYTIDTT

-126 GMSLQYQ
+126 GMSIQYQ
-133 RMKILM
+133 RMKFLM
-139 TNSAYGFDGPIS
+139 TDGAVGFEGPTS

-161 KKDRDWYQ
+161 KKDRNWYQ

-180 LEAQEKKKKAPII
+180 LEVEEKKKKAPII
-193 VVNGVRVDEGAPE
+193 VVDGIRVDAGASA
-206 KNSEPAKK
+206 KNAEPAKK

-265 LQHFLADYKEN
+265 LQHFLADHKEN

-286 ANDKLHAYLK
+286 ANDKLQAYLK
-296 EASSCSSASASTE
+296 EASSCSSASALIE
-309 ESPFE
+309 KSPFE
-314 KKSTETDDV
+314 QKKAEPDESTTR
-323 SAEHFDQR
+323 SMR
-331 MAELRE
+331 LLSE
-337 ETFRQIPLY
+337 EDFSRIPPY
-346 AQRWNIY
+346 AQKWNIY
-353 CLNIPWKLNG
+353 CLDLPFELNG
-363 KLYAA
+363 RLYTVSV
-368 NIHTVKELYG
+368 HTVKELYD
-378 YFVTH
+378 YFAVHTINDVFSQDDWALLH
-383 SLDGTFTLEE
+383 L
-393 WSTVRKELLA
+393 KLLA
-403 FTQKFNKK
+403 YRKRFVKEQRPVVKAQLK
-411 TLPKTKPALV
+411 T
-421 EKPLSTDAVKTP
+421 E
-433 YLITTEFADIP
+433 
-444 ADTLKASINEL
+444 
-455 DIKETLAERMRLY
+455 
-468 HVNTVEDLYR
+468 
-478 FLASPKYNTVLLYH
+478 
-492 EWKSVKN
+492 
-499 KLNDFLDTHKEK
+499 EK
-511 KVPPSAKKLL
+511 KVEPL
-521 DAISETSS
+521 
-529 IDQGRS
+529 
-535 VTLASQVTAETAA
+535 VTAEPSQA
-548 GYGDHDE
+548 YGRMAE
-555 ELSQMTCDLAEKRDY
+555 EDQSTQLTCDLAEKRDY

-585 QVNGWRDMYVKCCKT
+585 QVSGWRDMYVKCCKT

-618 QPGPNYVGNSFE
+618 QPGPSYVGNSFE
-630 TRYMHDGVSI
+630 ANYMHDGVSI
-640 GGIWY
+640 GDTWH

-683 IEQGKAAPAAPVM
+683 IEPGKAAPTAPAM

-701 ARTAEMPKDMPDIK
+701 ARTAETPKDTPDINV
-715 AEEPAASEEDKLA
+715 EEPAASEEDKLA

-763 QNAMLMEKLR
+763 QNDMLMEKLR
-773 DIGEVRVD
+773 AIGEVRVD

-789 GAEQGILKGIAK
+789 GAEQGILEGIAK

-840 ELIPLFSSDYV
+840 ELTPLFSSDYV
-851 CGEVISKRWETQD
+851 CGEVISKRSETQD

-874 ESPGEISLTGIQEK
+874 GSPVAISLTSIQEK
-888 IWYWPPDMVKKS
+888 IWYWPQNMVKKF
-900 LDSASGIIKAKDMYF
+900 LDGVPGIIKAKDLYF
-915 YVPNISLSDPEKQR
+915 YGPNVTLSDTEKQR

-935 EDMTQRQFILNDR
+935 EDMTQKQFITNVR

-953 EESCPGVAIDMSS
+953 EESCPGVAMDMSS
-966 LDDALLRKALATLFP
+966 LDDALLRKVLAMLYP
-981 TDFIE
+981 ADFIE

-1007 CHAHTKLSTSDIKSF
+1007 CHAHTKLSTSDIKWF

-1049 RRDHVY
+1049 RRDHVH

-1067 GQQMGEKTCMP
+1067 GQQMGGKTCMP

-1088 PDIAIPWNSYVL
+1088 PDIGIPWNSYVL

-1191 AQLVTANSRP
+1191 AQLVTANS

>member
-1 MKKFTQWKRRS
+1 
-12 SRFFGMRP
+12 
-20 KTELTTYEGRG
+20 
-31 GNKVISSA
+31 
-39 LESPFSDAKASGNG
+39 
-53 LLTCK
+53 
-58 EEKHEEESV
+58 
-67 MACQIPWD
+67 MARQLPWD

-107 RKRAIHLGYTIDAG
+107 RKRAIHLGYTIDAV

-133 RMKILM
+133 RMKFLM
-139 TNSAYGFDGPIS
+139 TNSAYGFDGSIS
-151 RCFHEVVDIY
+151 RCFHEVVEIY
-161 KKDRDWYQ
+161 KKDRNWYQ

-175 RKDAG
+175 RKEAG
-180 LEAQEKKKKAPII
+180 LEVQEKKKKAPII
-193 VVNGVRVDEGAPE
+193 VVDGVRVDAGASD
-206 KNSEPAKK
+206 KNAEPVKK
-214 PPPVS
+214 PPPVP
-219 VIKHEPVIREVPTST
+219 VIKHELVIHEVPTST
-234 NSSELSIVDRLHLA
+234 NSSERSIVDRLHLA

-265 LQHFLADYKEN
+265 LQHFLADHKEN

-286 ANDKLHAYLK
+286 ANDKLQAYLK
-296 EASSCSSASASTE
+296 EASSCSSASALIE
-309 ESPFE
+309 KSPFE
-314 KKSTETDDV
+314 QKKAEPDESTTR
-323 SAEHFDQR
+323 SMR
-331 MAELRE
+331 LLSE
-337 ETFRQIPLY
+337 EDFSRIPPY
-346 AQRWNIY
+346 AQKWNIY
-353 CLNIPWKLNG
+353 CLDLPFELNG
-363 KLYAA
+363 RLYTVSV
-368 NIHTVKELYG
+368 HTVKELYD
-378 YFVTH
+378 YFAVHTINDVFSQDDWALLH
-383 SLDGTFTLEE
+383 L
-393 WSTVRKELLA
+393 KLLA
-403 FTQKFNKK
+403 YRKRFVKEQRPVVKAQ
-411 TLPKTKPALV
+411 PKT
-421 EKPLSTDAVKTP
+421 E
-433 YLITTEFADIP
+433 
-444 ADTLKASINEL
+444 
-455 DIKETLAERMRLY
+455 
-468 HVNTVEDLYR
+468 
-478 FLASPKYNTVLLYH
+478 
-492 EWKSVKN
+492 
-499 KLNDFLDTHKEK
+499 EK
-511 KVPPSAKKLL
+511 KVEPL
-521 DAISETSS
+521 
-529 IDQGRS
+529 
-535 VTLASQVTAETAA
+535 VTAEPSQA
-548 GYGDHDE
+548 YGRMAE
-555 ELSQMTCDLAEKRDY
+555 EDQSTQLTCDLAEKRDY

-618 QPGPNYVGNSFE
+618 QPGPSYVGNSFE
-630 TRYMHDGVSI
+630 ANYMHDGVSI
-640 GGIWY
+640 GDTWH

-676 FLVPKDA
+676 FLVSKDA
-683 IEQGKAAPAAPVM
+683 IEPGKAAPTAPVM

-715 AEEPAASEEDKLA
+715 AAEPASSEEDKLA

-789 GAEQGILKGIAK
+789 GAEQGILEGIAK

-851 CGEVISKRWETQD
+851 CGEVISKRWETQA
-864 RGEEIRRLVT
+864 RGEEIRQLVT
-874 ESPGEISLTGIQEK
+874 GSPVAISLTSIQEK
-888 IWYWPPDMVKKS
+888 IWYWPQNMVKKF
-900 LDSASGIIKAKDMYF
+900 LDGVPGIIKAKDLYF
-915 YVPNISLSDPEKQR
+915 YGPNVTLSDTEKQR

-935 EDMTQRQFILNDR
+935 EDMTQKQFITNVR
-948 LREIL
+948 LRDIL
-953 EESCPGVAIDMSS
+953 EESCPGVAMDMSS
-966 LDDALLRKALATLFP
+966 LDDALLRKVLAMLYP
-981 TDFIE
+981 ADFIE
-986 RAKGLFPAGHM
+986 KAKGLFPAGHM

-1007 CHAHTKLSTSDIKSF
+1007 CHAHTKLSASDIKSF

-1049 RRDHVY
+1049 RRDHVH

-1067 GQQMGEKTCMP
+1067 GQQMGGKTCMP

-1088 PDIAIPWNSYVL
+1088 PDIGIPWNSYVL

-1191 AQLVTANSRP
+1191 AQLVTANS

>member
-1 MKKFTQWKRRS
+1 
-12 SRFFGMRP
+12 
-20 KTELTTYEGRG
+20 
-31 GNKVISSA
+31 
-39 LESPFSDAKASGNG
+39 
-53 LLTCK
+53 
-58 EEKHEEESV
+58 
-67 MACQIPWD
+67 MARQLPWN
-75 RYEVALLLDAYLR
+75 RYEVALLLDAYLQ
-88 IQEEPQKEKDILA
+88 IQEEPQKEKEILA

-107 RKRAIHLGYTIDAG
+107 RERALHLGYTIDAT

-126 GMSLQYQ
+126 GMSIQYQ
-133 RMKILM
+133 RMKFLM
-139 TNSAYGFDGPIS
+139 TDGAVGFEGPTS

-161 KKDRDWYQ
+161 KKDRNWYQ

-180 LEAQEKKKKAPII
+180 LEVEEKKKKAPII
-193 VVNGVRVDEGAPE
+193 VVDGVRVDAGASD
-206 KNSEPAKK
+206 KNAEPVKK
-214 PPPVS
+214 PPPVP
-219 VIKHEPVIREVPTST
+219 VIKHEPVIRKVSATT

-265 LQHFLADYKEN
+265 LQHFLADHKEN

-286 ANDKLHAYLK
+286 ANDKLQAYLK
-296 EASSCSSASASTE
+296 EASSCSSASALIE
-309 ESPFE
+309 KSPFE
-314 KKSTETDDV
+314 QKKAEPDESTTR
-323 SAEHFDQR
+323 SMR
-331 MAELRE
+331 LLSE
-337 ETFRQIPLY
+337 EDFSRIPPY
-346 AQRWNIY
+346 AQKWNIY
-353 CLNIPWKLNG
+353 CLDLPFELNG
-363 KLYAA
+363 RLYTV
-368 NIHTVKELYG
+368 NVHTVKELYD
-378 YFVTH
+378 YFAVHTINDVFSQDDWALLH
-383 SLDGTFTLEE
+383 L
-393 WSTVRKELLA
+393 KLLA
-403 FTQKFNKK
+403 YRKRFVKEQRPVVKAQ
-411 TLPKTKPALV
+411 PKT
-421 EKPLSTDAVKTP
+421 E
-433 YLITTEFADIP
+433 
-444 ADTLKASINEL
+444 
-455 DIKETLAERMRLY
+455 
-468 HVNTVEDLYR
+468 
-478 FLASPKYNTVLLYH
+478 
-492 EWKSVKN
+492 
-499 KLNDFLDTHKEK
+499 EK
-511 KVPPSAKKLL
+511 KVEPL
-521 DAISETSS
+521 
-529 IDQGRS
+529 
-535 VTLASQVTAETAA
+535 VTAEPSQA
-548 GYGDHDE
+548 YGRNAE
-555 ELSQMTCDLAEKRDY
+555 EDKPTQLTCDLAEKRDY
-570 KRYQPLSFCYFGDET
+570 KGYQPLAFCYFGDET
-585 QVNGWRDMYVKCCKT
+585 QVSGWRDMYVKCCKT

-608 FKRLASASRK
+608 FKRLAAASRK
-618 QPGPNYVGNSFE
+618 QPGPSYVGNSFE
-630 TRYMHDGVSI
+630 ANYMHDGVSI
-640 GGIWY
+640 GDTWH
-645 VETKIKPK
+645 VETKITPK

-683 IEQGKAAPAAPVM
+683 IEPGKATPTAPAM
-696 REPDD
+696 RELDD
-701 ARTAEMPKDMPDIK
+701 ARTAEMPKDTPDMK
-715 AEEPAASEEDKLA
+715 AAEPASSEEDKLA

-789 GAEQGILKGIAK
+789 GAEQGILEGIAK

-840 ELIPLFSSDYV
+840 ELMPLFSSDYV
-851 CGEVISKRWETQD
+851 CGEVISKRSETQS

-874 ESPGEISLTGIQEK
+874 GSPVAISLTSIQEK
-888 IWYWPPDMVKKS
+888 IWYWPQNMVKKF
-900 LDSASGIIKAKDMYF
+900 LDGVPGIIKAKDLYF
-915 YVPNISLSDPEKQR
+915 YGPNVTLSDTEKQR

-935 EDMTQRQFILNDR
+935 EDIAQKQFITNVR

-953 EESCPGVAIDMSS
+953 EESCPGVAMDMSS
-966 LDDALLRKALATLFP
+966 LDDALLRKVLAMLYP

-1007 CHAHTKLSTSDIKSF
+1007 CHAHTKLSTSDIKWF

-1049 RRDHVY
+1049 RRDHVH

-1067 GQQMGEKTCMP
+1067 GQQMGGKTCMP

-1088 PDIAIPWNSYVL
+1088 PDIGIPWNSYVL

-1122 VSDSGVYGAVIK
+1122 VSDSGVYGAVVK

-1165 IVAHKLQV
+1165 IVAHKLHV

-1191 AQLVTANSRP
+1191 AQLVTANS

>member
-1 MKKFTQWKRRS
+1 
-12 SRFFGMRP
+12 
-20 KTELTTYEGRG
+20 
-31 GNKVISSA
+31 
-39 LESPFSDAKASGNG
+39 
-53 LLTCK
+53 
-58 EEKHEEESV
+58 
-67 MACQIPWD
+67 MARQLPWN
-75 RYEVALLLDAYLR
+75 RYEVALLLDAYLQ
-88 IQEEPQKEKDILA
+88 IQEEPQKEKEILA

-107 RKRAIHLGYTIDAG
+107 RERALHLGYTIDTT

-126 GMSLQYQ
+126 GMSIQYQ
-133 RMKILM
+133 RMKFLM
-139 TNSAYGFDGPIS
+139 TDGAVGFEGPTS

-161 KKDRDWYQ
+161 KKDRNWYQ

-180 LEAQEKKKKAPII
+180 LEVEEKKKKAPII
-193 VVNGVRVDEGAPE
+193 VVDGIRVDAGASA
-206 KNSEPAKK
+206 KNAEPAKK

-265 LQHFLADYKEN
+265 LQHFLADHKEN

-286 ANDKLHAYLK
+286 ANDKLQAYLK
-296 EASSCSSASASTE
+296 EASSCSSASALIE
-309 ESPFE
+309 KSPFE
-314 KKSTETDDV
+314 QKKAEPDESTTR
-323 SAEHFDQR
+323 SMR
-331 MAELRE
+331 LLSE
-337 ETFRQIPLY
+337 EDFSRIPPY
-346 AQRWNIY
+346 AQKWNIY
-353 CLNIPWKLNG
+353 CLDLPFELNG
-363 KLYAA
+363 RLYTVSV
-368 NIHTVKELYG
+368 HTVKELYD
-378 YFVTH
+378 YFAVHTINDVFSQDDWALLH
-383 SLDGTFTLEE
+383 L
-393 WSTVRKELLA
+393 KLLA
-403 FTQKFNKK
+403 YRKRFVKEQRPVVKAQLK
-411 TLPKTKPALV
+411 T
-421 EKPLSTDAVKTP
+421 E
-433 YLITTEFADIP
+433 
-444 ADTLKASINEL
+444 
-455 DIKETLAERMRLY
+455 
-468 HVNTVEDLYR
+468 
-478 FLASPKYNTVLLYH
+478 
-492 EWKSVKN
+492 
-499 KLNDFLDTHKEK
+499 EK
-511 KVPPSAKKLL
+511 KVEPL
-521 DAISETSS
+521 
-529 IDQGRS
+529 
-535 VTLASQVTAETAA
+535 VTAEPSQA
-548 GYGDHDE
+548 YGRMAE
-555 ELSQMTCDLAEKRDY
+555 EDQSTQLTCDLAEKRDY

-618 QPGPNYVGNSFE
+618 QPGPSYVGNSFE
-630 TRYMHDGVSI
+630 ANYMHDGVSI
-640 GGIWY
+640 GDTWH
-645 VETKIKPK
+645 VETKITPK

-683 IEQGKAAPAAPVM
+683 IEPKKAAPTAPAM
-696 REPDD
+696 RELDD
-701 ARTAEMPKDMPDIK
+701 ARTAEMPKDTPDMK
-715 AEEPAASEEDKLA
+715 AAEPASSEEDKLA

-789 GAEQGILKGIAK
+789 GAEQGILEGIAK

-807 DESASSLYWPCIYEH
+807 DESASSLYWSCIYEH

-840 ELIPLFSSDYV
+840 ELMPLFSSDYV
-851 CGEVISKRWETQD
+851 CGEVISKRSETQE
-864 RGEEIRRLVT
+864 RGEEIRQLVT
-874 ESPGEISLTGIQEK
+874 GSPVAISLTSIQEK
-888 IWYWPPDMVKKS
+888 IWYWPQNMVKKF
-900 LDSASGIIKAKDMYF
+900 LDGVPGIIKAKDLYF
-915 YVPNISLSDPEKQR
+915 YGPNVTLSDTEKQR

-935 EDMTQRQFILNDR
+935 EDIAQKQFITNVR

-953 EESCPGVAIDMSS
+953 EESCPGVAMDMSS
-966 LDDALLRKALATLFP
+966 LDDALLRKVLAMLYP
-981 TDFIE
+981 ADFIE

-1007 CHAHTKLSTSDIKSF
+1007 CHAHTKLSTSDIKWF

-1035 VMDEMVRVSPEEWI
+1035 VMDEMVRVSPEKWI
-1049 RRDHVY
+1049 RRDHVH

-1067 GQQMGEKTCMP
+1067 GQQMGGKTCMP

-1088 PDIAIPWNSYVL
+1088 PDIGIPWNSYVL

-1122 VSDSGVYGAVIK
+1122 VSDSGVYGAVVK

-1191 AQLVTANSRP
+1191 AQLVTANS

>member
-1 MKKFTQWKRRS
+1 
-12 SRFFGMRP
+12 
-20 KTELTTYEGRG
+20 
-31 GNKVISSA
+31 
-39 LESPFSDAKASGNG
+39 
-53 LLTCK
+53 
-58 EEKHEEESV
+58 

-180 LEAQEKKKKAPII
+180 LETYKKEKKAPII
-193 VVNGVRVDEGAPE
+193 VVDGVRVDAGASD
-206 KNSEPAKK
+206 KNAEPVKK
-214 PPPVS
+214 PPPVP
-219 VIKHEPVIREVPTST
+219 VIKHELVIHEVPTST
-234 NSSELSIVDRLHLA
+234 NSSERSIVDRLHLA

-265 LQHFLADYKEN
+265 LQHFLADHKEN

-286 ANDKLHAYLK
+286 ANDKLQAYLK
-296 EASSCSSASASTE
+296 EASSCSSASALIE
-309 ESPFE
+309 KSPFE
-314 KKSTETDDV
+314 QKKAEPDESTTR
-323 SAEHFDQR
+323 SMR
-331 MAELRE
+331 LLSE
-337 ETFRQIPLY
+337 EDFSRIPPY
-346 AQRWNIY
+346 AQKWNIY
-353 CLNIPWKLNG
+353 CLDLPFELNG
-363 KLYAA
+363 RLYTVSV
-368 NIHTVKELYG
+368 HTVKELYD
-378 YFVTH
+378 YFAVHTINDVFSQDDWALLH
-383 SLDGTFTLEE
+383 L
-393 WSTVRKELLA
+393 KLLA
-403 FTQKFNKK
+403 YRKRFVKEQSPVVKAQ
-411 TLPKTKPALV
+411 PKT
-421 EKPLSTDAVKTP
+421 E
-433 YLITTEFADIP
+433 
-444 ADTLKASINEL
+444 
-455 DIKETLAERMRLY
+455 
-468 HVNTVEDLYR
+468 
-478 FLASPKYNTVLLYH
+478 
-492 EWKSVKN
+492 
-499 KLNDFLDTHKEK
+499 EK
-511 KVPPSAKKLL
+511 KVEPL
-521 DAISETSS
+521 
-529 IDQGRS
+529 
-535 VTLASQVTAETAA
+535 VTAEPSQA
-548 GYGDHDE
+548 YGRNAE
-555 ELSQMTCDLAEKRDY
+555 EDKPTQLTCDLAEKRDY
-570 KRYQPLSFCYFGDET
+570 KRYQPLSFCYFEDET

-600 LYEDYPKI
+600 LYEDYPTI
-608 FKRLASASRK
+608 FQRLASASRK

-653 QMMGI
+653 QMMEI

-683 IEQGKAAPAAPVM
+683 IEPGKAAPAAPAM
-696 REPDD
+696 HETGD
-701 ARTAEMPKDMPDIK
+701 ALPVGETPKDTPDIK

-756 FGEALLV
+756 FGEALLM
-763 QNAMLMEKLR
+763 QNAVLMEKLQ
-773 DIGEVRVD
+773 DIGEVRAD

-789 GAEQGILKGIAK
+789 GAERGILEGIAK

-840 ELIPLFSSDYV
+840 ELTPLFSSDYV
-851 CGEVISKRWETQD
+851 CGEVISKRSETQD

-935 EDMTQRQFILNDR
+935 EDMTQRQFIPNDR

-966 LDDALLRKALATLFP
+966 LDNALLRKALATLFL

-1007 CHAHTKLSTSDIKSF
+1007 CHAHTKLSTSDIKWF

-1067 GQQMGEKTCMP
+1067 GQQMGKKTCMP

-1088 PDIAIPWNSYVL
+1088 PDIGIPWNSYVL

>member
-1 MKKFTQWKRRS
+1 
-12 SRFFGMRP
+12 
-20 KTELTTYEGRG
+20 
-31 GNKVISSA
+31 
-39 LESPFSDAKASGNG
+39 
-53 LLTCK
+53 
-58 EEKHEEESV
+58 

-88 IQEEPQKEKDILA
+88 IQEEPQKAKDILA

-151 RCFHEVVDIY
+151 RCFYEVVDIY

-180 LEAQEKKKKAPII
+180 LETYKKEKKAPII

-219 VIKHEPVIREVPTST
+219 VIKHELVIREVPTST
-234 NSSELSIVDRLHLA
+234 NSSEISIVDRLHLA

-314 KKSTETDDV
+314 KKRAETDDA
-323 SAEHFDQR
+323 SAEKSDQR
-331 MAELRE
+331 IAKLRE

-353 CLNIPWKLNG
+353 RLDLPWELYG
-363 KLYAA
+363 RLYAA

-378 YFVTH
+378 YLITH
-383 SLDGTFTLEE
+383 SADGTFTLEE
-393 WSTVRKELLA
+393 CTAVSKELLA
-403 FTQKFNKK
+403 FTQKFHKK
-411 TLPKTKPALV
+411 TLPKTKLALA
-421 EKPLSTDAVKTP
+421 EKSLPTDAVKTP
-433 YLITTEFADIP
+433 YLITTAFADIP
-444 ADTLKASINEL
+444 ADTRKASISEL
-455 DIKETLAERMRLY
+455 HVEETAAEKMRLH
-468 HVNTVEDLYR
+468 HVNTVEDLYK
-478 FLASPKYNTVLLYH
+478 FLASSKYNTVLLYH

-499 KLNDFLDTHKEK
+499 KLNSFLDTHKEK
-511 KVPPSAKKLL
+511 KVPPSAKKRL
-521 DAISETSS
+521 DAILQVSS
-529 IDQGRS
+529 IDEGRS
-535 VTLASQVTAETAA
+535 VKLASQVTAETAA

-555 ELSQMTCDLAEKRDY
+555 ELSQMTCDLSEKREY
-570 KRYQPLSFCYFGDET
+570 AAFIPISFCYFGKET
-585 QVNGWRDMYVKCCKT
+585 RVYGWRDMYVKCCKT
-600 LYEDYPKI
+600 LYEDYPTI
-608 FKRLASASRK
+608 FQRLASASRK

-640 GGIWY
+640 GDTWH
-645 VETKIKPK
+645 VETKITPK

-658 LRAIVKNSDVDYE
+658 FRAIVKNSDVDYE

-683 IEQGKAAPAAPVM
+683 IEPGKAAPTAPAM

-701 ARTAEMPKDMPDIK
+701 ARTAEMPKDTPDMK
-715 AEEPAASEEDKLA
+715 AAEPASSEEDKLA

-789 GAEQGILKGIAK
+789 GAEQGILEGIAK

-807 DESASSLYWPCIYEH
+807 DESASSLYWSCIYEH

-840 ELIPLFSSDYV
+840 ELMPLFSSDYV
-851 CGEVISKRWETQD
+851 CGEVISKRWETRS
-864 RGEEIRRLVT
+864 RGEEIRQLVT
-874 ESPGEISLTGIQEK
+874 GSPVAISLTSIQEK
-888 IWYWPPDMVKKS
+888 IWYWPQNMVKKF
-900 LDSASGIIKAKDMYF
+900 LDGVPGIIKAKDLYF
-915 YVPNISLSDPEKQR
+915 YGPNVTLSDTEKQR

-935 EDMTQRQFILNDR
+935 EDIAQKQFITNVR

-953 EESCPGVAIDMSS
+953 EESCPGVAMDMSS
-966 LDDALLRKALATLFP
+966 LDDALLRKVLAMLYP
-981 TDFIE
+981 ADFIE

-1007 CHAHTKLSTSDIKSF
+1007 CHAHTKLSTSDIKWF

-1049 RRDHVY
+1049 RRDHVN

-1088 PDIAIPWNSYVL
+1088 PDIGIPWNSYVL
-1100 ESFLYKNDAIL
+1100 ESFLYKNDAIF

-1151 RSPDWQTDEEALDF
+1151 RSPDWQTEQEALDF

-1173 LRKLKQIG
+1173 LRKLRQIG

-1191 AQLVTANSRP
+1191 AQLVTANS

>member
-1 MKKFTQWKRRS
+1 
-12 SRFFGMRP
+12 
-20 KTELTTYEGRG
+20 
-31 GNKVISSA
+31 
-39 LESPFSDAKASGNG
+39 
-53 LLTCK
+53 
-58 EEKHEEESV
+58 
-67 MACQIPWD
+67 MARQLPWD

-107 RKRAIHLGYTIDAG
+107 RKRAIHLGYTIDAV

-133 RMKILM
+133 RMKFLM
-139 TNSAYGFDGPIS
+139 TNSAYGFDGPVS

-175 RKDAG
+175 RKEAG
-180 LEAQEKKKKAPII
+180 LEVYKKEKKAPII
-193 VVNGVRVDEGAPE
+193 VVNGVRVDGGAPE

-234 NSSELSIVDRLHLA
+234 NSSEISIVDRLHLA
-248 PALQRK
+248 PVLQRK
-254 LEEEGI
+254 LEKEGI

-265 LQHFLADYKEN
+265 LQHFLADHKEN

-286 ANDKLHAYLK
+286 ANDKLQAYLK
-296 EASSCSSASASTE
+296 EASSCSSASALIE
-309 ESPFE
+309 KSPFE
-314 KKSTETDDV
+314 QKKAEPDESTTR
-323 SAEHFDQR
+323 SMR
-331 MAELRE
+331 LLSE
-337 ETFRQIPLY
+337 EDFSRIPPY
-346 AQRWNIY
+346 AQKWNIY
-353 CLNIPWKLNG
+353 CLDLPFELNG
-363 KLYAA
+363 RLYTVSV
-368 NIHTVKELYG
+368 HTVKELYD
-378 YFVTH
+378 YFAVHTINDVFSQDDWALLH
-383 SLDGTFTLEE
+383 L
-393 WSTVRKELLA
+393 KLLA
-403 FTQKFNKK
+403 YRKRFVKEQSPVVKAQ
-411 TLPKTKPALV
+411 PKT
-421 EKPLSTDAVKTP
+421 E
-433 YLITTEFADIP
+433 
-444 ADTLKASINEL
+444 
-455 DIKETLAERMRLY
+455 
-468 HVNTVEDLYR
+468 
-478 FLASPKYNTVLLYH
+478 
-492 EWKSVKN
+492 
-499 KLNDFLDTHKEK
+499 EK
-511 KVPPSAKKLL
+511 KVEPL
-521 DAISETSS
+521 
-529 IDQGRS
+529 
-535 VTLASQVTAETAA
+535 VTAEPSQA
-548 GYGDHDE
+548 YGRNAE
-555 ELSQMTCDLAEKRDY
+555 EDKPTQLTCDLAEKRDY
-570 KRYQPLSFCYFGDET
+570 KGYQPLSFCYFGDET

-600 LYEDYPKI
+600 LYEDYPTI
-608 FKRLASASRK
+608 FQRLASASRK

-676 FLVPKDA
+676 FLVSKDA
-683 IEQGKAAPAAPVM
+683 IEPGKAAPAAPVM

-715 AEEPAASEEDKLA
+715 AAEPAASEEDKLA

-750 ARYEEM
+750 VRYEEM

-789 GAEQGILKGIAK
+789 GAEQGILEGIAK

-851 CGEVISKRWETQD
+851 CGEVISKRSETQD

-874 ESPGEISLTGIQEK
+874 ESPGEISLKGIQEK
-888 IWYWPPDMVKKS
+888 IWYWPQNMVKKF
-900 LDSASGIIKAKDMYF
+900 LDGVPGIIKAKDLYF
-915 YVPNISLSDPEKQR
+915 YGPNVTLSDTEKQR

-935 EDMTQRQFILNDR
+935 EDMTQRQFIPNDR

-966 LDDALLRKALATLFP
+966 LDNALLRKALAMLYP
-981 TDFIE
+981 ADFIE

-1007 CHAHTKLSTSDIKSF
+1007 CHAHTKLSTSDIKWF

-1035 VMDEMVRVSPEEWI
+1035 VMDEMVRVSPDEWI

-1088 PDIAIPWNSYVL
+1088 PDIGIPWNSYVL

-1122 VSDSGVYGAVIK
+1122 VSDSGVYGAVVK

-1151 RSPDWQTDEEALDF
+1151 RSSDWQTDEEALDF

>member
-1 MKKFTQWKRRS
+1 M
-12 SRFFGMRP
+12 
-20 KTELTTYEGRG
+20 
-31 GNKVISSA
+31 
-39 LESPFSDAKASGNG
+39 ESPFSDAKASENG

-58 EEKHEEESV
+58 EEHEEEST
-67 MACQIPWD
+67 MARQLPWN
-75 RYEVALLLDAYLR
+75 RYEVALLLDAYLQ
-88 IQEEPQKEKDILA
+88 IQEEPQKEKEILA

-107 RKRAIHLGYTIDAG
+107 RERALHLGYTIDTT

-126 GMSLQYQ
+126 GMSIQYQ
-133 RMKILM
+133 RMKFLM
-139 TNSAYGFDGPIS
+139 TDGAVGFEGPTS

-161 KKDRDWYQ
+161 KKDRNWYQ

-180 LEAQEKKKKAPII
+180 LEVEEKKKKAPII
-193 VVNGVRVDEGAPE
+193 VVDGIRVDAGASA
-206 KNSEPAKK
+206 KNAEPAKK

-265 LQHFLADYKEN
+265 LQHFLADHKEN

-286 ANDKLHAYLK
+286 ANDKLQAYLK
-296 EASSCSSASASTE
+296 EASSCSSASALIE
-309 ESPFE
+309 KSPFE
-314 KKSTETDDV
+314 QKKAEPDESTTR
-323 SAEHFDQR
+323 SMR
-331 MAELRE
+331 LLSE
-337 ETFRQIPLY
+337 EDFSRIPPY
-346 AQRWNIY
+346 AQKWNIY
-353 CLNIPWKLNG
+353 CLDLPFELNG
-363 KLYAA
+363 RLYTVSV
-368 NIHTVKELYG
+368 HTVKELYD
-378 YFVTH
+378 YFAVHTINDVFSQDDWALLH
-383 SLDGTFTLEE
+383 L
-393 WSTVRKELLA
+393 KLLA
-403 FTQKFNKK
+403 YRKRFVKEQRPVVKAQLK
-411 TLPKTKPALV
+411 T
-421 EKPLSTDAVKTP
+421 E
-433 YLITTEFADIP
+433 
-444 ADTLKASINEL
+444 
-455 DIKETLAERMRLY
+455 
-468 HVNTVEDLYR
+468 
-478 FLASPKYNTVLLYH
+478 
-492 EWKSVKN
+492 
-499 KLNDFLDTHKEK
+499 EK
-511 KVPPSAKKLL
+511 KVEPL
-521 DAISETSS
+521 
-529 IDQGRS
+529 
-535 VTLASQVTAETAA
+535 VTAEPSQA
-548 GYGDHDE
+548 YGRMAE
-555 ELSQMTCDLAEKRDY
+555 EDQSTQLTCDLAEKRDY

-585 QVNGWRDMYVKCCKT
+585 QVSGWRDMYVKCCKT

-618 QPGPNYVGNSFE
+618 QPGPSYVGNSFE
-630 TRYMHDGVSI
+630 ANYMHDGVSI
-640 GGIWY
+640 GDTWH

-683 IEQGKAAPAAPVM
+683 IEPGKAAPTAPAM

-701 ARTAEMPKDMPDIK
+701 ARTAETPKDTPDINV
-715 AEEPAASEEDKLA
+715 EEPAASEEDKLA

-763 QNAMLMEKLR
+763 QNDMLMEKLR
-773 DIGEVRVD
+773 AIGEVRVD

-789 GAEQGILKGIAK
+789 GAEQGILEGIAK

-851 CGEVISKRWETQD
+851 CGEVISKRSETQS
-864 RGEEIRRLVT
+864 RGEEIRQLVT
-874 ESPGEISLTGIQEK
+874 GSPVAISLTSIQEK
-888 IWYWPPDMVKKS
+888 IWYWPQNMVKKF
-900 LDSASGIIKAKDMYF
+900 LDGVPGIIKAKDLYF
-915 YVPNISLSDPEKQR
+915 YGPNVTLSDTEKQR

-935 EDMTQRQFILNDR
+935 EDMTQKQFITNVR

-953 EESCPGVAIDMSS
+953 EESCPGVAMDMSS
-966 LDDALLRKALATLFP
+966 LDDALLRKVLAMLYP
-981 TDFIE
+981 ADFIE

-1007 CHAHTKLSTSDIKSF
+1007 CHAHTKLSTSDIKWF

-1049 RRDHVY
+1049 RRDHVH

-1067 GQQMGEKTCMP
+1067 GQQMGGKTCMP

-1088 PDIAIPWNSYVL
+1088 PDIGIPWNSYVL

-1191 AQLVTANSRP
+1191 AQLVTANS

>member
-1 MKKFTQWKRRS
+1 
-12 SRFFGMRP
+12 
-20 KTELTTYEGRG
+20 
-31 GNKVISSA
+31 
-39 LESPFSDAKASGNG
+39 
-53 LLTCK
+53 
-58 EEKHEEESV
+58 
-67 MACQIPWD
+67 MARQLPWD

-88 IQEEPQKEKDILA
+88 IQEDPQKEKEILA

-107 RKRAIHLGYTIDAG
+107 RERAIRLGYTIDAV

-126 GMSLQYQ
+126 GMGLQYQ

-139 TNSAYGFDGPIS
+139 TNSAYEFDGPIS
-151 RCFHEVVDIY
+151 RCFHEVVEIY
-161 KKDRDWYQ
+161 KKDRNWYQ

-175 RKDAG
+175 RKEAG
-180 LEAQEKKKKAPII
+180 LEVQEKKKKAPII
-193 VVNGVRVDEGAPE
+193 VVDGVRVDAGASD
-206 KNSEPAKK
+206 KNAEPVKK
-214 PPPVS
+214 PPPVP
-219 VIKHEPVIREVPTST
+219 VIKHELVIHEVPTST
-234 NSSELSIVDRLHLA
+234 NSSEISIVDRLHLA

-276 YMIDF
+276 CTIDF
-281 KDWQD
+281 NDWQD
-286 ANDKLHAYLK
+286 ANDKLQAYLQ
-296 EASSCSSASASTE
+296 E
-309 ESPFE
+309 ESLPSATSRME
-314 KKSTETDDV
+314 TQNVPSENEAEVEHETDERLPR
-323 SAEHFDQR
+323 SMR
-331 MAELRE
+331 LLSE
-337 ETFRQIPLY
+337 EDFSRIPPY
-346 AQRWNIY
+346 AQKWNIY
-353 CLNIPWKLNG
+353 CLDLPFELNG
-363 KLYAA
+363 RLYTVSV
-368 NIHTVKELYG
+368 HTVKELYD
-378 YFVTH
+378 YFAVHTINDVFSQDDWALLH
-383 SLDGTFTLEE
+383 L
-393 WSTVRKELLA
+393 KLLA
-403 FTQKFNKK
+403 YRKRFVKEQRPVVKAQ
-411 TLPKTKPALV
+411 PKT
-421 EKPLSTDAVKTP
+421 E
-433 YLITTEFADIP
+433 
-444 ADTLKASINEL
+444 
-455 DIKETLAERMRLY
+455 
-468 HVNTVEDLYR
+468 
-478 FLASPKYNTVLLYH
+478 
-492 EWKSVKN
+492 
-499 KLNDFLDTHKEK
+499 EK
-511 KVPPSAKKLL
+511 KVEPL
-521 DAISETSS
+521 
-529 IDQGRS
+529 
-535 VTLASQVTAETAA
+535 VTAEPAQA
-548 GYGDHDE
+548 YGRNAE
-555 ELSQMTCDLAEKRDY
+555 EDKPTQLTCDLAEKRDY
-570 KRYQPLSFCYFGDET
+570 KGYQPLAFCYFGDET
-585 QVNGWRDMYVKCCKT
+585 QVSGWRDMYVKCCKT

-618 QPGPNYVGNSFE
+618 QPGPSYVGNSFE
-630 TRYMHDGVSI
+630 ANYMHDGVSI
-640 GGIWY
+640 GDTWH

-683 IEQGKAAPAAPVM
+683 IEPEKAAPTAPAM

-701 ARTAEMPKDMPDIK
+701 ARTAEMPKDTPDIK
-715 AEEPAASEEDKLA
+715 AAEPASSEEDKLA

-756 FGEALLV
+756 FGEELLV

-789 GAEQGILKGIAK
+789 GAEQGILEGIAK

-828 GLSIFTEDVMRS
+828 KLSIFTEDVMRS
-840 ELIPLFSSDYV
+840 ELMPLFSSDYV
-851 CGEVISKRWETQD
+851 CGEVISKRSEIQD
-864 RGEEIRRLVT
+864 CGEEIRRLVT
-874 ESPGEISLTGIQEK
+874 ESPVAISLTSIQEK
-888 IWYWPPDMVKKS
+888 IWYWPQNMVKKF
-900 LDSASGIIKAKDMYF
+900 LDGVPGIIKAKDLYF
-915 YVPNISLSDPEKQR
+915 YGPNVTLSDTEKQR

-935 EDMTQRQFILNDR
+935 EDIAQKQFITNVR

-953 EESCPGVAIDMSS
+953 EESCPGVAMDMSS
-966 LDDALLRKALATLFP
+966 LDDALLRKVLAMLYP
-981 TDFIE
+981 ADFIE

-1049 RRDHVY
+1049 RRDHVH

-1067 GQQMGEKTCMP
+1067 GQQMGGKTCMP

-1088 PDIAIPWNSYVL
+1088 PDIGIPWNSYVL

-1122 VSDSGVYGAVIK
+1122 VSDSGVYGAVVK

>member
-1 MKKFTQWKRRS
+1 
-12 SRFFGMRP
+12 
-20 KTELTTYEGRG
+20 
-31 GNKVISSA
+31 
-39 LESPFSDAKASGNG
+39 
-53 LLTCK
+53 
-58 EEKHEEESV
+58 
-67 MACQIPWD
+67 MARQLPWD

-107 RKRAIHLGYTIDAG
+107 RKRAIHLGYTIDAV

-133 RMKILM
+133 RMKFLM
-139 TNSAYGFDGPIS
+139 TNSAYGFDGPVS

-175 RKDAG
+175 RKEAG
-180 LEAQEKKKKAPII
+180 LEVYKKEKKAPII
-193 VVNGVRVDEGAPE
+193 VVNGIRVDGGAPE

-234 NSSELSIVDRLHLA
+234 NSSEISIVDRLHLA
-248 PALQRK
+248 PVLQRK
-254 LEEEGI
+254 LEKEGI

-265 LQHFLADYKEN
+265 LQHFLADHKEN

-286 ANDKLHAYLK
+286 ANDKLQAYLK
-296 EASSCSSASASTE
+296 EASSCSSASALIE
-309 ESPFE
+309 KSPFE
-314 KKSTETDDV
+314 QKKAEPDESTTR
-323 SAEHFDQR
+323 SMR
-331 MAELRE
+331 LLSE
-337 ETFRQIPLY
+337 EDFSRIPPY
-346 AQRWNIY
+346 AQKWNIY
-353 CLNIPWKLNG
+353 CLDLPFELNG
-363 KLYAA
+363 RLYTVSV
-368 NIHTVKELYG
+368 HTVKELYD
-378 YFVTH
+378 YFAVHTINDVFSQDDWALLH
-383 SLDGTFTLEE
+383 L
-393 WSTVRKELLA
+393 KLLA
-403 FTQKFNKK
+403 YRKRFVKEQSPVVKAQ
-411 TLPKTKPALV
+411 PKT
-421 EKPLSTDAVKTP
+421 E
-433 YLITTEFADIP
+433 
-444 ADTLKASINEL
+444 
-455 DIKETLAERMRLY
+455 
-468 HVNTVEDLYR
+468 
-478 FLASPKYNTVLLYH
+478 
-492 EWKSVKN
+492 
-499 KLNDFLDTHKEK
+499 EK
-511 KVPPSAKKLL
+511 KVEPL
-521 DAISETSS
+521 
-529 IDQGRS
+529 
-535 VTLASQVTAETAA
+535 VTAEPSQA
-548 GYGDHDE
+548 YGRNAE
-555 ELSQMTCDLAEKRDY
+555 EDKPTQLTCDLAEKRDY
-570 KRYQPLSFCYFGDET
+570 KGYQPLSFCYFGDET

-600 LYEDYPKI
+600 LYEDYPTI
-608 FKRLASASRK
+608 FQRLASASRK

-676 FLVPKDA
+676 FLVSKDA
-683 IEQGKAAPAAPVM
+683 IEPGKAAPAAPVM

-715 AEEPAASEEDKLA
+715 AAEPAASEEDKLA

-750 ARYEEM
+750 VRYEEM

-789 GAEQGILKGIAK
+789 GAEQGILEGIAK

-851 CGEVISKRWETQD
+851 CGEVISKRSETQD

-874 ESPGEISLTGIQEK
+874 ESPGEISLKGIQEK
-888 IWYWPPDMVKKS
+888 IWYWPQNMVKKF
-900 LDSASGIIKAKDMYF
+900 LDGVPGIIKAKDLYF
-915 YVPNISLSDPEKQR
+915 YGPNVTLSDTEKQR

-935 EDMTQRQFILNDR
+935 EDMTQRQFIPNDR

-966 LDDALLRKALATLFP
+966 LDNALLRKALAMLYP
-981 TDFIE
+981 ADFIE

-1007 CHAHTKLSTSDIKSF
+1007 CHAHTKLSTSDIKWF

-1088 PDIAIPWNSYVL
+1088 PDIGIPWNSYVL

-1122 VSDSGVYGAVIK
+1122 VSDSGVYGAVVK

-1151 RSPDWQTDEEALDF
+1151 RSSDWQTDEEALDF

>member
-1 MKKFTQWKRRS
+1 
-12 SRFFGMRP
+12 
-20 KTELTTYEGRG
+20 
-31 GNKVISSA
+31 
-39 LESPFSDAKASGNG
+39 
-53 LLTCK
+53 
-58 EEKHEEESV
+58 
-67 MACQIPWD
+67 MARQLPWN
-75 RYEVALLLDAYLR
+75 RYEVALLLDAYLQ
-88 IQEEPQKEKDILA
+88 IQEEPQKEKEILA

-107 RKRAIHLGYTIDAG
+107 RERALHLGYTIDTT

-126 GMSLQYQ
+126 GMSIQYQ
-133 RMKILM
+133 RMKFLM
-139 TNSAYGFDGPIS
+139 TDGAVGFEGPTS

-161 KKDRDWYQ
+161 KKDRNWYQ

-180 LEAQEKKKKAPII
+180 LEVEEKKKKAPII
-193 VVNGVRVDEGAPE
+193 VVDGIRVDAGASA
-206 KNSEPAKK
+206 KNAEPAKK

-265 LQHFLADYKEN
+265 LQHFLADHKEN

-286 ANDKLHAYLK
+286 ANDKLQAYLK
-296 EASSCSSASASTE
+296 EASSCSSASALIE
-309 ESPFE
+309 KSPFE
-314 KKSTETDDV
+314 QKKAEPDESTTR
-323 SAEHFDQR
+323 SMR
-331 MAELRE
+331 LLSE
-337 ETFRQIPLY
+337 EDFSRIPPY
-346 AQRWNIY
+346 AQKWNIY
-353 CLNIPWKLNG
+353 CLDLPFELNG
-363 KLYAA
+363 RLYTVSV
-368 NIHTVKELYG
+368 HTVKELYD
-378 YFVTH
+378 YFAVHTINDVFSQDDWALLH
-383 SLDGTFTLEE
+383 L
-393 WSTVRKELLA
+393 KLLA
-403 FTQKFNKK
+403 YRKRFVKEQRPVVKAQLK
-411 TLPKTKPALV
+411 T
-421 EKPLSTDAVKTP
+421 E
-433 YLITTEFADIP
+433 
-444 ADTLKASINEL
+444 
-455 DIKETLAERMRLY
+455 
-468 HVNTVEDLYR
+468 
-478 FLASPKYNTVLLYH
+478 
-492 EWKSVKN
+492 
-499 KLNDFLDTHKEK
+499 EK
-511 KVPPSAKKLL
+511 KVEPL
-521 DAISETSS
+521 
-529 IDQGRS
+529 
-535 VTLASQVTAETAA
+535 VTAEPSQA
-548 GYGDHDE
+548 YGRMAE
-555 ELSQMTCDLAEKRDY
+555 EDQSTQLTCDLAEKRDY

-640 GGIWY
+640 GGIWH

-683 IEQGKAAPAAPVM
+683 IEAGKAAPTAPAM

-701 ARTAEMPKDMPDIK
+701 ARTAEMPKDTPDMK
-715 AEEPAASEEDKLA
+715 AAEPASSEEDKLA

-789 GAEQGILKGIAK
+789 GAEQGILEGIAK
-801 DLMRLL
+801 DLMKLL

-840 ELIPLFSSDYV
+840 ELMPLFSSDYV
-851 CGEVISKRWETQD
+851 CGEVISKRSETQS
-864 RGEEIRRLVT
+864 RGEEIRQLVT
-874 ESPGEISLTGIQEK
+874 GSPVAISLTSIQEK
-888 IWYWPPDMVKKS
+888 IWYWPQNMVKKF
-900 LDSASGIIKAKDMYF
+900 LDGVPGIIKAKDLYF
-915 YVPNISLSDPEKQR
+915 YGPNVTLSDTEKQR

-935 EDMTQRQFILNDR
+935 EDIAQKQFITNVR

-953 EESCPGVAIDMSS
+953 EESCPGVAMDMSS
-966 LDDALLRKALATLFP
+966 LDDALLRKVLAMLYP
-981 TDFIE
+981 ADFIE

-1007 CHAHTKLSTSDIKSF
+1007 CHAHTKLSTSDIKWF

-1049 RRDHVY
+1049 RRDHVH

-1067 GQQMGEKTCMP
+1067 GQQMGGKTCMP

-1088 PDIAIPWNSYVL
+1088 PDIGIPWNSYVL

-1151 RSPDWQTDEEALDF
+1151 RSPDWQTDEEALDL

-1191 AQLVTANSRP
+1191 AQLVTANSRL

>member
-20 KTELTTYEGRG
+20 KTELTTCEGRG

-39 LESPFSDAKASGNG
+39 LESPFSDAKASENG

-67 MACQIPWD
+67 MARQLPWD

-139 TNSAYGFDGPIS
+139 TNSAYGFDDPIS

-214 PPPVS
+214 PPPVP
-219 VIKHEPVIREVPTST
+219 VIKHELVIHEVPTST
-234 NSSELSIVDRLHLA
+234 NSSEISIVDRLHLA

-296 EASSCSSASASTE
+296 EASSCSSAPASTE

-421 EKPLSTDAVKTP
+421 EKPLATDAVKTP

-600 LYEDYPKI
+600 LYEDYPTI
-608 FKRLASASRK
+608 FQRLASASRK
-618 QPGPNYVGNSFE
+618 QPGSNYVGNSFE

-683 IEQGKAAPAAPVM
+683 IEPGKATPAAPVM

-715 AEEPAASEEDKLA
+715 AAEPASSEEDKLA

-789 GAEQGILKGIAK
+789 GAEQGILEGIAK

-840 ELIPLFSSDYV
+840 ELMPLFSSDYV
-851 CGEVISKRWETQD
+851 CGEVISKRWETQS
-864 RGEEIRRLVT
+864 RGEEIRQLVKG
-874 ESPGEISLTGIQEK
+874 SPVAISLTSIQEK
-888 IWYWPPDMVKKS
+888 IWYWPQNMVKKF
-900 LDSASGIIKAKDMYF
+900 LDGVPGIIKAKDMYF

-935 EDMTQRQFILNDR
+935 EDMTQRQFITNVR

-966 LDDALLRKALATLFP
+966 LDNALLRKALVTLFP

-1007 CHAHTKLSTSDIKSF
+1007 CHAHTQLSTSDIKWF

-1049 RRDHVY
+1049 RRDHVH
-1055 FQGKEAHIIQKI
+1055 FQGKEVHIIQKI
-1067 GQQMGEKTCMP
+1067 GQQMGGKTCMP

-1088 PDIAIPWNSYVL
+1088 PDIGIPWNSYVL

-1191 AQLVTANSRP
+1191 AQLVTANS

>member
-1 MKKFTQWKRRS
+1 
-12 SRFFGMRP
+12 
-20 KTELTTYEGRG
+20 
-31 GNKVISSA
+31 
-39 LESPFSDAKASGNG
+39 
-53 LLTCK
+53 
-58 EEKHEEESV
+58 
-67 MACQIPWD
+67 MARQLPWN
-75 RYEVALLLDAYLR
+75 RYEVALLLDAYLQ
-88 IQEEPQKEKDILA
+88 IQEEPQKEKEILA

-107 RKRAIHLGYTIDAG
+107 RERALHLGYTIDTT

-126 GMSLQYQ
+126 GMSIQYQ
-133 RMKILM
+133 RMKFLM
-139 TNSAYGFDGPIS
+139 TDGAVGFEGPTS

-161 KKDRDWYQ
+161 KKDRNWYQ

-180 LEAQEKKKKAPII
+180 LEVEEKKKKAPII
-193 VVNGVRVDEGAPE
+193 VVDGIRVDAGASA
-206 KNSEPAKK
+206 KNAEPAKK

-265 LQHFLADYKEN
+265 LQHFLADHKEN

-286 ANDKLHAYLK
+286 ANDKLQAYLK
-296 EASSCSSASASTE
+296 EASSCSSASALIE
-309 ESPFE
+309 KSPFE
-314 KKSTETDDV
+314 QKKAEPDESTTR
-323 SAEHFDQR
+323 SMR
-331 MAELRE
+331 LLSE
-337 ETFRQIPLY
+337 EDFSRIPPY
-346 AQRWNIY
+346 AQKWNIY
-353 CLNIPWKLNG
+353 CLDLPFELNG
-363 KLYAA
+363 RLYTVSV
-368 NIHTVKELYG
+368 HTVKELYD
-378 YFVTH
+378 YFAVHTINDVFSQDDWALLH
-383 SLDGTFTLEE
+383 L
-393 WSTVRKELLA
+393 KLLA
-403 FTQKFNKK
+403 YQKRFVKEQRPVVKAQLK
-411 TLPKTKPALV
+411 T
-421 EKPLSTDAVKTP
+421 E
-433 YLITTEFADIP
+433 
-444 ADTLKASINEL
+444 
-455 DIKETLAERMRLY
+455 
-468 HVNTVEDLYR
+468 
-478 FLASPKYNTVLLYH
+478 
-492 EWKSVKN
+492 
-499 KLNDFLDTHKEK
+499 EK
-511 KVPPSAKKLL
+511 KVEPL
-521 DAISETSS
+521 
-529 IDQGRS
+529 
-535 VTLASQVTAETAA
+535 VTAEPSQA
-548 GYGDHDE
+548 YGRMAE
-555 ELSQMTCDLAEKRDY
+555 EDQSTQLTCDLAEKRDY

-618 QPGPNYVGNSFE
+618 QPGPSYVGNSFE
-630 TRYMHDGVSI
+630 ANYMHDGVSI
-640 GGIWY
+640 GDTWH
-645 VETKIKPK
+645 VETKITPK

-683 IEQGKAAPAAPVM
+683 IEPKKAAPTAPAM
-696 REPDD
+696 RELDD
-701 ARTAEMPKDMPDIK
+701 ARTAEMPKDTPDMK
-715 AEEPAASEEDKLA
+715 AAEPASSEEDKLA

-789 GAEQGILKGIAK
+789 GAEQGILEGIAK

-807 DESASSLYWPCIYEH
+807 DESASSLYWSCIYEH

-840 ELIPLFSSDYV
+840 ELMPLFSSDYV
-851 CGEVISKRWETQD
+851 CGEVISKRSETQS
-864 RGEEIRRLVT
+864 RGEEIRQLVT
-874 ESPGEISLTGIQEK
+874 GSPVAISLTSIQEK
-888 IWYWPPDMVKKS
+888 IWYWPQNMVKKF
-900 LDSASGIIKAKDMYF
+900 LDGVPGIIKAKDLYF
-915 YVPNISLSDPEKQR
+915 YGPNVTLSDTEKQR

-935 EDMTQRQFILNDR
+935 EDIAQKQFITNVR

-953 EESCPGVAIDMSS
+953 EESCPGVAMDMSS
-966 LDDALLRKALATLFP
+966 LDDALLRKVLAMLYP
-981 TDFIE
+981 ADFIE

-1007 CHAHTKLSTSDIKSF
+1007 CHAHTKLSTSDIKWF

-1035 VMDEMVRVSPEEWI
+1035 VMDEMVRVSPEKWI
-1049 RRDHVY
+1049 RRDHVH

-1067 GQQMGEKTCMP
+1067 GQQMGGKTCMP

-1088 PDIAIPWNSYVL
+1088 PDIGIPWNSYVL

-1151 RSPDWQTDEEALDF
+1151 RSSDWQTDEEALDF